1 MKKLLRKSMSLFMA
15 LFMVLQVMLPAFAT
29 KSKAEEAEPN
39 SIKNIE
45 NLDQDPDSYFSLTDS
60 QKIYDKKEKKKDE
73 SKFTIALGISD
84 TSTNFRLVKRNDL
97 KLYDDRYFPTNEEA
111 SKEYWKIKDK
121 LKDQGL
127 DIEIDII
134 KDDQGYKIVGKNQ
147 DQDSKENPYGINYL
161 YIDFKIIDDFDF
173 NEKGNQKLLE
183 KDKLVFNLEFSQNIS
198 PDPSYNLFEK
208 DQDGNYEIK
217 NNGQIFALIDNDKVN
232 IYDTSSLS
240 NDFNELNQYKEDK
253 KSEDERKKLE
263 EEKKAQEEK
272 KKAEEEKK
280 EQEAQKQ
287 KEEAEKKAQ
296 EEKAKAEEEKKL
308 AEERAEKEKAE
319 KEEAEKEKLE
329 KESKEDSQTEEKPSS
344 KEKAEEEKKE
354 EEKSAQEGKE
364 NQEEAQKAKEDA
376 EKKAQEKKKEAD
388 KKLYF
393 PKKEES
399 PKSIMDKK
407 DSEESSLS
415 KADKELKEALK
426 NKKLSLEDLQ
436 KLLTTLGEKYKLN
449 KADQEKLMTEN
460 DKSIRDLVEKD
471 REENFR
477 ALMLRQEEPDG
488 SKSFE
493 GKKFNL
499 KTTMKV
505 KASKAWPIPS
515 GWYFDVNLGPYLKED
530 IGQKINDLYH
540 DKLGLVATA
549 QMLKIGNDKV
559 IRYTYVRKVTE
570 SIDLNIDQAL
580 EFDAKEIGDQNPI
593 TLNIKVAPKNNPVQ
607 SHKPITVYKYTP
619 SPVTSENEVIDQG
632 ETQTGTYPY
641 QLDWRTT
648 SQKLKDNEG
657 KVIDKLV
664 DLDKSKLTGAYVE
677 WDIEVDTDK
686 LVDPNNKLEF
696 NNLNLTVF
704 GSANQGLTNIYYKA
718 SKNKD
723 DLETTDGYISS
734 TNLGELLS
742 QNSQISKND
751 LGDKL
756 YIKVKAT
763 IDPNQVHET
772 YSIGFRINPDS
783 NYIQKM
789 LKDIKDK
796 YDAIPVPPPLKWLKG
811 VEDAR
816 RFAEVPFNLVETN
829 IPATF
834 LGLTDRF
841 TNERFYYDNTRTIT
855 ANRKSDTKVD
865 WYALDLIRRGESQ
878 DPALDKPDF
887 DRNNGK
893 DEKTI
898 KAKKVYYLPLKDGG
912 YRRTTQA
919 GDVVLQNGQYFPGT
933 IVSYEYPNH
942 SGKRDDTYNFRPN
955 LKDKKKFN
963 VDESYDYEGGR
974 VNLFTEKISDQDLAN
989 GYIAYTENPYPI
1001 MRINRNFDLV
1011 SCFNDRVNA
1020 PVYTGNTKVFLD
1032 KHEDVSGDYLITRLN
1047 ESHGRPTDNYSLRN
1061 FLAGTSYD
1069 GVSLNHNGD
1078 LTQGQAMEEL
1088 MKKIYFYGEEV
1099 KKEYSGENGGKEMH
1113 RMIEASMYQRVI
1125 HHFTDGKSLED
1136 DYFQAPSS
1144 YNIDEWKVGH
1154 TLSGIR
1160 QTYPKTGWDGSFKGK
1175 DASRRINSE
1184 PGAPR
1189 KLKDNETKIGNYPPV
1204 QSTQYEMAEKL
1215 YKKVIASYK
1224 ANNDWNSDK
1233 ADSVKLVFYSHTD
1246 EGKYQELIAGRVMA
1260 PIEIDKYKK
1269 DGTKLKDAKF
1279 RFTNID
1285 TGEKKEWKSTEDN
1298 NPHKLYLRPGKYK
1311 VQEIETPQGFEKIK
1325 DFDIEVIRK
1334 EIYPDDGSYD
1344 AKKLPRIHVNDGF
1357 ETEVTIDQ
1365 TTVPKDTDGKTPLVV
1380 LDKDNKIK
1388 VKVTNI
1394 EDNLGKLEFIK
1405 RNKFIKLDGAEF
1417 RLRKIN
1423 ATDLDDAKTKF
1434 KDPSKL
1440 TYDSKYDKTEKGNIG
1455 EFKFDQIPAGF
1466 YVLEETK
1473 VPQGYEK
1480 APLYLIHAE
1489 EKTDASDKKKV
1500 VVSFVQEYK
1509 EVTNEKGE
1517 KKSKIADANL
1527 EKEKAT
1533 RDGKKVDLPI
1543 IRNKTKKTEIKFRK
1557 VRTENLDTT
1566 KEHLG
1571 LGDAKFRLMSL
1582 KMVDGD
1588 FYMEEA
1594 YTDNSTKTKAPR
1606 DKVDGQQAEG
1616 GGYIT
1621 FKDLKVG
1628 EYLLEELEAPKGY
1641 KKTDLYGW
1649 KLVVSL
1655 DEKGNF
1661 THKLYEV
1668 PKAKAGENQDKIF
1681 NSDKLKEVKISNI
1694 IKGHEKVDAYQIGND
1709 ARTIDIPFKKYKGKI
1724 VEKDGKPEVEATEVN
1739 EKLYGKDG
1747 KPVSFNL
1754 YKSDFYGAIIG
1765 EKDEK
1770 GNFIPINKEPIIQD
1784 DKGIFHLNG
1793 LEFGGYYILRETN
1806 PPKDYNKADDI
1817 LLKVEAEAIAN
1828 EGQMKVIVRDPNTN
1842 AKTDFHSVFKGV
1854 VDFLEKEKL
1863 GKFSIKKVGN
1873 AIGYTDEKGNPIRV
1887 GLRRAYFRLYT
1898 ANENY
1903 EIEYKD
1909 KDKKYP
1915 KEYIQKV
1922 TPGVPITKDDGKGGQ
1937 TGKSPEEIEKEAP
1950 NQGIVTF
1957 DQLKPGHYVL
1967 EEFRGPAGYERDPNP
1982 WYILVERDGTV
1993 KKYRDNPS
2001 KTRNPKQMDYT
2012 SNSPRFRMSGLDISE
2027 KLPMPRLMATPKES
2041 YLQELEYDAS
2051 SDDLNI
2057 KVRASEVDTKDGN
2070 RTINLSISPKAKGS
2084 QETEEQIIG
2093 NKIQLV
2099 FVIDRSKDAS
2109 ELTDTKNPRRPTIDK
2124 NINKLI
2130 TDIVDK
2136 AKKSNASVDATFIQY
2151 DSATNSIV
2159 GGVNQDL
2166 LALDKSITNTQ
2177 TYTMTTPSNP
2187 NGENVTIKDYLGNIG
2202 VKKRVGNNNDGN
2214 DRLAKNR
2221 DTYYKQITNTNK
2233 AYDKRIFIDISN
2245 FISTGA
2251 KTFHDRSDGNRK
2263 KFQAAEIIWPFRNKN
2278 NPVHFDT
2285 WMAHIDLYSGLNS
2298 EYTEYM
2304 PNNTANDP
2312 SGNILS
2318 NHFKFFR
2325 NDDVNSNGKGQNISK
2340 DFFDKNILTDDN
2352 FIKERKII
2360 EKPSDDYLVK
2370 DASLKVSL
2378 KNAINLVDA
2387 SAKIGNNDLTPILS
2401 KNERNHSAKLE
2412 NINLK
2417 KGQTLDFSYTINLL
2431 KDNPTINLQNN
2442 REYEVVESMV
2452 FTNEG
2457 KETKISPF
2465 DNIKNSFIKTKLVKE
2480 DPPTPDPGT
2489 TDGHKVNT
2497 SSTGGGSISVNPQT
2511 GVKPGT
2517 KVTITITP
2525 DTGKK
2530 LSEILID
2537 GYPAD
2542 VDGSKCTFEMPD
2554 HDVNV
2559 EASFIDENTPH
2570 PTGDMILKANFIYSN
2585 QKDGIDDS
2593 KSVPKDSS
2601 PGTVELFVNKRQG
2614 LVDNWVKVPNSK
2626 KEAPYKGTLEY
2637 TGLDLDSDYKLV
2649 YTRDT
2654 EIAGGWGSETVSE
2667 YRFESRDADENNT
2680 VTVNITNGNLVEI
2693 FNHDETGFRIPL
2705 RITKVNENKAALTGS
2720 QFKARKLV
2728 NGERVPIYKKNKD
2741 GTYTDTGKTGFPK
2754 YYDEKF
2760 DGVSEATGKPGD
2772 NYFREL
2778 TPGIY
2783 ELEEIKTPDNTY
2795 RPPKDKNGNDMKW
2808 YFKVVINKEK
2818 VPRDANY
2825 MDITFDFEHTF
2836 SEKDDF
2842 NIGITEAEKKKLIGK
2857 TIKGFKKGDPDFARY
2872 IEEVKDDGRSDP
2884 ARPDA
2889 PYKWIHDARVTNY
2902 KNKTKLNFFKKDK
2915 ASYQNIGG
2923 AEFSLRKAKL
2933 DKEGKLVF
2941 ENNKPVY
2948 EEEPTKGAD
2957 GSDLTP
2963 EQLDSMRVQP
2973 YDKEKKFAKAISNDQ
2988 LGVEFTNIGEG
2999 TYILE
3004 EIKPADGFKPTD
3016 SFLAITFTEDE
3027 KGSWKQEVK
3036 GYEKNKQGIYQE
3048 MSDTN
3053 KFFSKNTKGEFVSV
3067 NNEKAYIGLK
3077 FQKIEG
3083 KKGEKGKD
3091 IPVESADFKL
3101 TQVDEN
3107 GKKVEGGYEKTI
3119 YSYANSYFEFKY
3131 LPVGHYKLQET
3142 RAITKFEKPD
3152 PWFFNVVQDKE
3163 THKLKIVFG
3172 NDPDGTLDKSIGF
3185 KTKQNGEPDYDKD
3198 GNYQDLKIR
3207 NYSKTNF
3214 SFMKFRNETD
3224 KDGKKLP
3231 LKDAYFRL
3239 TKVRFSMDEKAKAY
3253 EYHNEKDGAGLKKY
3267 VHGKKVTEYDK
3278 NGNVKK
3284 FTYDNKEYKY
3294 DENKNLISVG
3304 GQTPTEEDKKVKPD
3318 AISNATGKYSALRRS
3333 QSSGKVDFQNLGE
3346 GIYQLE
3352 EVGIP
3357 EGYQSNTKQ
3366 FKWIF
3371 KVEKTDDGLQIVRT
3385 YKDKDGKELNVE
3397 EEYFKKYE
3405 PTYYTDVYSK
3415 KFKDNSNVK
3424 GDGIKS
3430 PYEITNTKTTTDL
3443 KWKKI
3448 GGRDTSNII
3457 KKDTKFVLLK
3467 TSNDPNDLESAKSGQ
3482 SEFPPYQVESED
3494 GNFEITNL
3502 AKGVYVLKETKAPDG
3517 YDIMDR
3523 QIGIKVY
3530 EDSKGALQKE
3540 FFEIKTTKEGGKELV
3555 KSPGDFQNLLNR
3567 NTTNPETHVDKD
3579 ETFYVI
3585 NKSKPYFFNLYKGFM
3600 EEGKFKNITK
3610 GKLKVKIYA
3619 DPADKKNTDTNVYE
3633 QTIDLSKNAPYRI
3646 DLNNNIQFGRD
3657 YLLEEVKSPDGYAK
3671 TKYRYKLRFAYDNSW
3686 DTPFVATLVAVLKE
3700 VKKEDGTKEWVPL
3713 TNKEG
3718 KNISDSGQ
3726 YLGDGKSI
3734 NSGFPFQIVNKK
3746 TEVVFTKKGK
3756 DKVKGEDGKLKDKET
3771 PLKDVEF
3778 YLEKQDPDDIQKE
3791 NQGYYPLT
3799 KDMKY
3804 IKSEVGRDKLT
3815 HYYIEEED
3823 GKKTWLTGPL
3833 GNEEVTPET
3842 HRGIYKSEKDGKFKI
3857 TNLTDGY
3864 YRLIEPK
3871 AAKDANGEEY
3881 MKVNGP
3887 IKTFKV
3893 VDGKVKIYT
3902 YDKDTKKIKEAEVDA
3917 KSEATVTNIINEKP
3931 GKGEF
3936 ELTKVDENDGALEGV
3951 KFTLHKTDADETP
3964 IGDKVYKTGTD
3975 GKIKFTG
3982 LPYGYYWLKETK
3994 TKNGYILDT
4003 KKKLIALGGDK
4014 EWKVPE
4020 KPKDDVSKAIKF
4032 YGTQD
4037 QLVSTAD
4044 SKRKDIVYPNK
4055 AEGIF
4060 AKYKFKIDE
4069 KATIKPGDY
4078 FTIKF
4083 SDNVDLD
4090 GINKDY
4096 YDKGQKGDEYFNI
4109 IGPAGL
4115 LAKAKVNDDR
4125 RSITYTFTDYV
4136 KDYKPESMSMFLQL
4150 FPNRRK
4156 VDHTQDI
4163 TVTANIEKNTDT
4175 TNTNYHYSDSINI
4188 NYRGQNTHT
4197 DSDGKTVNYDGYQN
4211 PNTDV
4216 SSYMLRL
4223 NPDGKTFTAILYL
4236 NPWNRE
4242 MLGKTLS
4249 FTTDEDIL
4257 VNDKLSVKTYIK
4269 SGNGSNP
4276 TDKGGWRNG
4285 DLPDSYDIYEKDE
4298 KGNLKV
4304 RSDLSLISDDYNW
4317 YPTKTWTDSEEVN
4330 YYDGYDFYRY
4340 DYTSRTYRYYRYVT
4354 KDNRA
4359 DNITRKID
4367 IPARYL
4373 NRKGDSSTA
4382 TYVIE
4387 IKGELN
4393 QNAKSL
4399 KTRADETHY
4408 NYRTQNRITY
4418 KDSYKSHF
4426 ETWSQFFNP
4435 GASGNVN
4442 KEIKLVN
4449 FKNKIEFAK
4458 VDGGVLSN
4466 VVDKEEENPNTLKDL
4481 GIGNPLKGAEFKLVK
4496 DGTDVDK
4503 SKRTSDDNGIFS
4515 WEGLAPGDYEV
4526 IETKTPYDK
4535 KYDLP
4540 KDAISTF
4547 EVDKDGKIVN
4557 IKNNKQIL
4565 ENYRKAEIKIR
4576 KTDQDGNTLDGA
4588 EFLLTATGKQKYTA
4602 NIGIKQKD
4610 NTILFDKL
4618 PAGTYTLEEK
4628 KAPTGYTKS
4637 KKVWE
4642 LEVTKDGK
4650 VKWLNSFDDSDDKMK
4665 AVENLTYKQN
4675 GDKPENLD
4683 TEIIGIDKENK
4694 TFRQKI
4700 TIKAKPS
4707 DLEKAR
4713 LILDSTNDDLK
4724 LSQANTKVRLV
4735 QIGENNNILEP
4746 DNTTYTVDINNGESS
4761 NLTLR
4766 INPPY
4771 REEKKNN
4778 PVGSSE
4784 GNTGEKTQTGK
4795 DAEREYQFIVDMPY
4809 KEDGRIGAKATYQI
4823 GSLNQTSGKL
4833 DFENSPKETVL
4844 DRYATKANLT
4854 ISDKEKVDMKE
4865 AYEGKYLARDIN
4877 LLTTDIGNIKKP
4889 DIYFKKVDADKEN
4902 IALAGAEFKI
4912 QQKVGDDYVSIDK
4925 NGNQIDPKDSTAKE
4939 WTATSSNEEGK
4950 KGQFEFKSIPDGEY
4964 RITETKSP
4972 SGYILFSQKE
4982 FKFKVKNGKIYYI
4995 DTNNSNISKTQLEKL
5010 KELGN
5015 GKEITNNTSKDPLL
5029 ITNKKAQYPST
5040 GGPGVWIGF
5049 MVIGLILMFTS
5060 VLTYFKR
5067 KDKLVVRK

>member
-29 KSKAEEAEPN
+29 KSKAEEVEPN

-60 QKIYDKKEKKKDE
+60 QKIYDKNKKKKDE
-73 SKFTIALGISD
+73 NKFTIALGISD
-84 TSTNFRLVKRNDL
+84 TSSNFRLVKRNDL

-147 DQDSKENPYGINYL
+147 DQDSEENSYGINYS
-161 YIDFKIIDDFDF
+161 YIDFKIIDNFDF

-183 KDKLVFNLEFSQNIS
+183 KDKLVFNLEFTQNIS
-198 PDPSYNLFEK
+198 PDPSYNLFKK

-217 NNGQIFALIDNDKVN
+217 NHGQIFALIDNDKAN

-240 NDFNELNQYKEDK
+240 NDFNELNQYKEEK

-272 KKAEEEKK
+272 KAK
-280 EQEAQKQ
+280 EEAQKQ

-308 AEERAEKEKAE
+308 EEEKAE

-329 KESKEDSQTEEKPSS
+329 KEEESKEDSKTEEKTPSQ
-344 KEKAEEEKKE
+344 EKSEEEKKE
-354 EEKSAQEGKE
+354 EDKKEEKSAQEEKE
-364 NQEEAQKAKEDA
+364 NKEEAQKAKEDA

-407 DSEESSLS
+407 DSEKSSFS

-426 NKKLSLEDLQ
+426 NKKLGLEDLQ
-436 KLLTTLGEKYKLN
+436 KLLTSLGEKYKLN

-471 REENFR
+471 RQENFR
-477 ALMLRQEEPDG
+477 ALMLRQAASQE
-488 SKSFE
+488 SNSFD

-505 KASKAWPIPS
+505 KAAPGWPIPS

-530 IGQKINDLYH
+530 IGQGINDLYN

-549 QMLKIGNDKV
+549 QIFKRGNDNI
-559 IRYTYVRKVTE
+559 IRYIYVRKVTE
-570 SIDLNIDQAL
+570 SIDLDIDQKLA
-580 EFDAKEIGDQNPI
+580 FDTNAIGNQNPI
-593 TLNIKVAPKNNPVQ
+593 TLNIKVSPKNNPVQ
-607 SHKPITVYKYTP
+607 SLDPITVYKNTP
-619 SPVTSENEVIDQG
+619 SPVTSEYVVKDEG

-648 SQKLKDNEG
+648 SQKLKDNKGNPIE
-657 KVIDKLV
+657 KLV

-686 LVDPNNKLEF
+686 LVDPKNPLKFE
-696 NNLNLTVF
+696 NLNLTVF

-718 SKNKD
+718 SKNKE
-723 DLETTDGYISS
+723 DLETTAGYTSS
-734 TNLGELLS
+734 TNLGELLI

-751 LGDKL
+751 LGNKL

-789 LKDIKDK
+789 LKDIKEK

-834 LGLTDRF
+834 LGLTDKF

-865 WYALDLIRRGESQ
+865 WYALDLIRRGETQ
-878 DPALDKPDF
+878 DPALDNPDF

-893 DEKTI
+893 DERTI

-955 LKDKKKFN
+955 LKEKKKFN
-963 VDESYDYEGGR
+963 IDESYDYEGGR

-1001 MRINRNFDLV
+1001 MRINRNFDMV

-1047 ESHGRPTDNYSLRN
+1047 ESHGRPTPNYRLTN
-1061 FLAGTSYD
+1061 HLAGTLYD

-1078 LTQGQAMEEL
+1078 LSQGQAMEEL

-1099 KKEYSGENGGKEMH
+1099 KKEYTQGNYDKNTKGQQMH

-1160 QTYPKTGWDGSFKGK
+1160 QTYPKTGWDGSFAGS
-1175 DASRRINSE
+1175 DETRRINNQ

-1224 ANNDWNSDK
+1224 ANNDWNADK

-1269 DGTKLKDAKF
+1269 DGSKLKDAEF

-1357 ETEVTIDQ
+1357 ETEVSIDQ
-1365 TTVPKDTDGKTPLVV
+1365 KTVPKDTDGKTPLVV

-1417 RLRKIN
+1417 TLRKIN
-1423 ATDLDDAKTKF
+1423 AKDLADAKNKF
-1434 KDPSKL
+1434 KNPADL

-1455 EFKFDQIPAGF
+1455 EFKFDQILAGF

-1500 VVSFVQEYK
+1500 EVSFVQEYK

-1517 KKSKIADANL
+1517 KEAKVADANL
-1527 EKEKAT
+1527 ETEKAT

-1557 VRTENLDTT
+1557 VRTENLGTD

-1594 YTDNSTKTKAPR
+1594 YTDNSTKTTPPR
-1606 DKVDGQQAEG
+1606 AKVDGQQAEG

-1655 DEKGNF
+1655 DKDGNF

-1668 PKAKAGENQDKIF
+1668 PKAKEGENQDEIF
-1681 NSDKLKEVKISNI
+1681 NSKDLKEVKISNI

-1709 ARTIDIPFKKYKGKI
+1709 ARTIDIDFKKYKGKI
-1724 VEKDGKPEVEATEVN
+1724 VEKENGKTEVEATEVN
-1739 EKLYGKDG
+1739 EKLFGKNNQ
-1747 KPVSFNL
+1747 PVSFNL

-1828 EGQMKVIVRDPNTN
+1828 EGKMKVIVRDPNTN
-1842 AKTDFHSVFKGV
+1842 AKTDLHSVFKGV
-1854 VDFLEKEKL
+1854 VDFLEDEKL

-1922 TPGVPITKDDGKGGQ
+1922 TPGDLITEDDGKGGQ
-1937 TGKSPEEIEKEAP
+1937 KGKDPDKLPP
-1950 NQGIVTF
+1950 NQGIITF

-1993 KKYRDNPS
+1993 KKYRDNP
-2001 KTRNPKQMDYT
+2001 KTTRNPKQMDYT
-2012 SNSPRFRMSGLDISE
+2012 SNSPRFRMASLDISE

-2041 YLQELEYDAS
+2041 YLQDIEYDAS

-2057 KVRASEVDTKDGN
+2057 KVRASQVDTTDGS
-2070 RTINLSISPKAKGS
+2070 RTIDLSISPKAKAS

-2109 ELTDTKNPRRPTIDK
+2109 ELTNKKNPSGPTIDK

-2136 AKKSNASVDATFIQY
+2136 ARKSNASVDATFIQY
-2151 DSATNSIV
+2151 DNARNSLV

-2166 LALDKSITNTQ
+2166 LALDQSISNTQ

-2187 NGENVTIKDYLGNIG
+2187 NGENVTIKDYLGKIG
-2202 VKKRVGNNNDGN
+2202 VKNRVANNIDGN

-2221 DTYYKQITNTNK
+2221 DDYYRQIINTNK

-2245 FISTGA
+2245 FISTGT
-2251 KTFHDRSDGNRK
+2251 KTFYEGNTK
-2263 KFQAAEIIWPFRNKN
+2263 KFQAAEIIWPFRNKD

-2298 EYTEYM
+2298 EYTDYM
-2304 PNNTANDP
+2304 ANNTANDP

-2318 NHFKFFR
+2318 DHFKFFR
-2325 NDDVNSNGKGQNISK
+2325 NDDHNNNGKGQNASK
-2340 DFFDKNILTDDN
+2340 DFFDNNILTDDN

-2360 EKPSDDYLVK
+2360 EKPSDEYLVK

-2417 KGQTLDFSYTINLL
+2417 KGQTLDFSYKINLV
-2431 KDNPTINLQNN
+2431 KDNATIKPESN
-2442 REYEVVESMV
+2442 REYEVVKSMV

-2457 KETKISPF
+2457 KETKISPY
-2465 DNIKNSFIKTKLVKE
+2465 DNINNSFIKTKLIKE

-2489 TDGHKVNT
+2489 TEGHKVIT
-2497 SSTGGGSISVNPQT
+2497 SSTGGGSISASPQNN
-2511 GVKPGT
+2511 VIPGT
-2517 KVTITITP
+2517 EVKITITP
-2525 DTGKK
+2525 NPGKK
-2530 LSEILID
+2530 LAELLINND
-2537 GYPAD
+2537 TAY
-2542 VDGSKCTFEMPD
+2542 VDGSTATFEMPD

-2593 KSVPKDSS
+2593 KFVPKDSS

-2728 NGERVPIYKKNKD
+2728 NGERVPIYKKNED
-2741 GTYTDTGKTGFPK
+2741 GIYTDTGKTGFPK

-2795 RPPKDKNGNDMKW
+2795 RPPKDKNGNNMKW

-2836 SEKDDF
+2836 SENDDF
-2842 NIGITEAEKKKLIGK
+2842 NIGISEAEKKHLIEDVK

-2941 ENNKPVY
+2941 ENNKPAY

-2963 EQLDSMRVQP
+2963 EQLDSIRVQP
-2973 YDKEKKFAKAISNDQ
+2973 YDKDKKFAKAISNDQ

-3004 EIKPADGFKPTD
+3004 EIKPAKGFKPTD

-3067 NNEKAYIGLK
+3067 NNEKAYIDLK

-3083 KKGEKGKD
+3083 KKIKVKEGGKIVEKEV
-3091 IPVESADFKL
+3091 PVESADFKL
-3101 TQVDEN
+3101 TQVDKD
-3107 GKKVEGGYEKTI
+3107 GKKIEGGYDKTI
-3119 YSYANSYFEFKY
+3119 YSYANSHFEFKY
-3131 LPVGHYKLQET
+3131 LPRGRYKLQET
-3142 RAITKFEKPD
+3142 RAIIKFEKPD
-3152 PWFFNVVQDKE
+3152 PWFFNVVQDEK
-3163 THKLKIVFG
+3163 THKLRIEFE

-3185 KTKQNGEPDYDKD
+3185 KTKANGDPDYDKD
-3198 GNYQDLKIR
+3198 GNYQDIKIR

-3214 SFMKFRNETD
+3214 SFMKLSSDLDD
-3224 KDGKKLP
+3224 KGNKKP

-3239 TKVRFSMDEKAKAY
+3239 TKVRFSMDEGAKAY
-3253 EYHNEKDGAGLKKY
+3253 EYHKEKDGAGLKKY
-3267 VHGKKVTEYDK
+3267 TNGKKVTEYDEK
-3278 NGNVKK
+3278 GNVTNY
-3284 FTYDNKEYKY
+3284 TYNGIVIDKDDTDNY
-3294 DENKNLISVG
+3294 
-3304 GQTPTEEDKKVKPD
+3304 KPD

-3333 QSSGKVDFQNLGE
+3333 QSTGRVDFQNLGE

-3357 EGYQSNTKQ
+3357 EGYQSDTKQ

-3385 YKDKDGKELNVE
+3385 YKDNKGNNLNVE

-3405 PTYYTDVYSK
+3405 PTYYKDVYSK
-3415 KFKDNSNVK
+3415 KFKDNSNIT
-3424 GDGIKS
+3424 GDGKKT

-3448 GGRDTSNII
+3448 GGRNTDNVI

-3467 TSNDPNDLESAKSGQ
+3467 TSNNPEDLDSAKSGQ
-3482 SEFPPYQVESED
+3482 SEFPPYQVESSE
-3494 GNFEITNL
+3494 GVFEIKNL
-3502 AKGVYVLKETKAPDG
+3502 AKGVYLLKETKAPDG
-3517 YDIMDR
+3517 YEIMDR

-3530 EDSKGALQKE
+3530 EDKNGALQKE
-3540 FFEIKTTKEGGKELV
+3540 YFEIKTTKVDGKDTKELV
-3555 KSPGDFQNLLNR
+3555 KSPVYFQNLLNR

-3579 ETFYVI
+3579 GTFYVI
-3585 NKSKPYFFNLYKGFM
+3585 NKSKPYFFYLRKGFM
-3600 EEGKFKNITK
+3600 EEGKFKDITK
-3610 GKLKVKIYA
+3610 GKLRIKISK
-3619 DPADKKNTDTNVYE
+3619 DPADKTNTDTKVYE
-3633 QTIDLSKNAPYRI
+3633 QTIDLSDAGSYRI
-3646 DLNNNIQFGRD
+3646 DLSNDIQLGKD
-3657 YLLEEVKSPDGYAK
+3657 YILEEVESPDGYAK
-3671 TKYRYKLRFAYDNSW
+3671 TKYRYRLSFSYLQTDQK
-3686 DTPFVATLVAVLKE
+3686 FVATLKAVLKE
-3700 VKKEDGTKEWVPL
+3700 VKKEDGSKEWIPL

-3718 KNISDSGQ
+3718 KNISDSNQ
-3726 YLGDGKSI
+3726 NLGDGQPI
-3734 NSGFPFQIVNKK
+3734 NTGFPFRIVNKK
-3746 TEVVFTKKGK
+3746 TEVVFTKVGK
-3756 DKVKGEDGKLKDKET
+3756 EKVKGEDGKLKDKET

-3778 YLEKQDPDDIQKE
+3778 YLEKQDPDDIHKE

-3799 KDMKY
+3799 KNMEM
-3804 IKSEVGRDKLT
+3804 IKPKIGEDGRKT
-3815 HYYIEEED
+3815 YYYISNET
-3823 GKKTWLTGPL
+3823 GK
-3833 GNEEVTPET
+3833 EVAVNNFNPEKIT
-3842 HRGIYKSEKDGKFKI
+3842 DPPVGIYKSDTDGKFKI

-3864 YRLIEPK
+3864 YRVIEPEAPEYEK
-3871 AAKDANGEEY
+3871 GKKY

-3902 YDKDTKKIKEAEVDA
+3902 IDKKTEKLIEAEVDA

-3936 ELTKVDENDGALEGV
+3936 TLTKEDEKGGKLEGV
-3951 KFTLHKTDADETP
+3951 KFTLHKTDADET
-3964 IGDKVYKTGTD
+3964 KVGEQTTGSD
-3975 GKIKFTG
+3975 GTIKFTG

-3994 TKNGYILDT
+3994 TKDGYILDT

-4020 KPKDDVSKAIKF
+4020 KPKDDVSKAIIFDGIQGK
-4032 YGTQD
+4032 
-4037 QLVSTAD
+4037 LVSTED
-4044 SKRKDIVYPNK
+4044 SNRTSVVYPNK

-4096 YDKGQKGDEYFNI
+4096 YDKGQKGDQYFNI

-4125 RSITYTFTDYV
+4125 RSITYTFTEYV

-4156 VDHTQDI
+4156 VDHSQDI
-4163 TVTANIEKNTDT
+4163 TVTANIGKNTDT
-4175 TNTNYHYSDSINI
+4175 EKNKYNYSDSIEI
-4188 NYRGQNTHT
+4188 NYRGSNTHT
-4197 DSDGKTVNYDGYQN
+4197 DPNGKTVTYDGYQN
-4211 PNTDV
+4211 PKSDI

-4236 NPWNRE
+4236 NPWNRK

-4257 VNDKLSVKTYIK
+4257 VNKNLSVKTYIK
-4269 SGNGSNP
+4269 NGTGSTTSEN
-4276 TDKGGWRNG
+4276 GGWQNG
-4285 DLPDSYDIYEKDE
+4285 DLPDSYDIYEEDE
-4298 KGNLKV
+4298 NGKLNV
-4304 RSDLSLISDDYNW
+4304 RSDLSLISDSGDEYNW
-4317 YPTKTWTDSEEVN
+4317 YPTKTWTESIEVN
-4330 YYDGYDFYRY
+4330 PYNGYDYSQY
-4340 DYTSRTYRYYRYVT
+4340 DYNYGQYRYYKYVT

-4359 DNITRKID
+4359 DEITRKID

-4393 QNAKSL
+4393 KNAKSL
-4399 KTRADETHY
+4399 KTMADETHY

-4418 KDSYKSHF
+4418 KDSYKSYF

-4435 GASGNVN
+4435 GASGDAN

-4466 VVDKEEENPNTLKDL
+4466 VVDKTEENPQNLKDL
-4481 GIGNPLKGAEFKLVK
+4481 GIGDPLKGAKFQLIK
-4496 DGTDVDK
+4496 DGENYRDPI
-4503 SKRTSDDNGIFS
+4503 TSDDNGIFS
-4515 WEGLAPGDYEV
+4515 WEELPTGKYQV
-4526 IETKTPYDK
+4526 KETESPDSEI
-4535 KYDLP
+4535 YDLP
-4540 KDAISTF
+4540 KDAISSF
-4547 EVDKDGKIVN
+4547 EVDEGGNIVN

-4565 ENYRKAEIKIR
+4565 ENYRKAQIKIR
-4576 KTDQDGNTLDGA
+4576 KTDQDGKPLAGAKFTLTPKSGQKNPDKPKENYPVYTHTSKDDGIV
-4588 EFLLTATGKQKYTA
+4588 EFK
-4602 NIGIKQKD
+4602 
-4610 NTILFDKL
+4610 KL
-4618 PAGTYTLEEK
+4618 PAGKYELEET
-4628 KAPTGYTKS
+4628 KAPDGYTKS
-4637 KKVWE
+4637 NQKWE
-4642 LEVTKDGK
+4642 IEVTKDGK
-4650 VKWLNSFDDSDDKMK
+4650 VKWTNSFDDEDDNMK
-4665 AVENLTYKQN
+4665 KVSVNTYS
-4675 GDKPENLD
+4675 GDA
-4683 TEIIGIDKENK
+4683 DKENLKSEILGIGQESK

-4707 DLEKAR
+4707 ELEKAR
-4713 LILDSTNDDLK
+4713 LILDSTDTDLK
-4724 LSQANTKVRLV
+4724 LSQTNTKVRLV
-4735 QIGENNNILEP
+4735 RASGDTIIKP
-4746 DNTTYTVDINNGESS
+4746 DNTTYTVDINNGENP
-4761 NLTLR
+4761 NLSLR

-4778 PVGSSE
+4778 LVGSSQE
-4784 GNTGEKTQTGK
+4784 NNADQTSSDDDK
-4795 DAEREYQFIVDMPY
+4795 VREYQFIVDMPY
-4809 KEDGRIGAKATYQI
+4809 KEDSRIGAKATYQI
-4823 GSLNQTSGKL
+4823 GSINQTSGKL

-4889 DIYFKKVDADKEN
+4889 DIYFKKVDADTKK
-4902 IALAGAEFKI
+4902 ALEGAEFKI
-4912 QQKVGDDYVSIDK
+4912 QRKNDGKFVDIKENGDIYTPSGTTPSD
-4925 NGNQIDPKDSTAKE
+4925 Q
-4939 WTATSSNEEGK
+4939 WTATSGK
-4950 KGQFEFKSIPDGEY
+4950 DGTFAFENIPMDGEY
-4964 RITETKSP
+4964 RITETIAP

-4982 FKFKVKNGKIYYI
+4982 FKFEVKNGKIYYI
-4995 DTNNSNISKTQLEKL
+4995 DTNESNISKTQLEKL
-5010 KELGN
+5010 KKE
-5015 GKEITNNTSKDPLL
+5015 KEITDNTSEKPLL

-5049 MVIGLILMFTS
+5049 MVIGLIVMFTS

>member
-1 MKKLLRKSMSLFMA
+1 MKKLLRKSTSLFMA

-147 DQDSKENPYGINYL
+147 DQDSEENSYGINYS

-173 NEKGNQKLLE
+173 NKKGNQKLLE
-183 KDKLVFNLEFSQNIS
+183 KDKLVFNLEFTQNIS
-198 PDPSYNLFEK
+198 PDPSYNLFKK

-217 NNGQIFALIDNDKVN
+217 DQGQIFALIDNDKVN

-329 KESKEDSQTEEKPSS
+329 KESKEDSKIEEKSSS
-344 KEKAEEEKKE
+344 KEKAEEGKKE
-354 EEKSAQEGKE
+354 EEKSAQEEKE

-477 ALMLRQEEPDG
+477 ALMLRQAASQE
-488 SKSFE
+488 SNSFD

-505 KASKAWPIPS
+505 KAAPGWPIPS

-530 IGQKINDLYH
+530 IGQGINDLYN

-549 QMLKIGNDKV
+549 QIFKRGNDNI
-559 IRYTYVRKVTE
+559 IRYIYVRKVTE
-570 SIDLNIDQAL
+570 SIDLDIDQKLA
-580 EFDAKEIGDQNPI
+580 FDTNAIGNQNPI
-593 TLNIKVAPKNNPVQ
+593 TLNIKVSPKNNPVQ
-607 SHKPITVYKYTP
+607 SLDPITVYKNTP
-619 SPVTSENEVIDQG
+619 SPVTSEYVVKDEG

-648 SQKLKDNEG
+648 SQKLKDNKGNPIE
-657 KVIDKLV
+657 KLV

-686 LVDPNNKLEF
+686 LVDPKNPLKFE
-696 NNLNLTVF
+696 NLNLTVF

-718 SKNKD
+718 SKNKE
-723 DLETTDGYISS
+723 DLETTAGYTSS
-734 TNLGELLS
+734 TNLGELLI

-751 LGDKL
+751 LGNKL

-789 LKDIKDK
+789 LKDIKEK

-834 LGLTDRF
+834 LGLTDKF

-865 WYALDLIRRGESQ
+865 WYALDLIRRGETQ
-878 DPALDKPDF
+878 DPALDNPDF

-893 DEKTI
+893 DERTI

-955 LKDKKKFN
+955 LKEKKKFN
-963 VDESYDYEGGR
+963 IDESYDYEGGR

-1001 MRINRNFDLV
+1001 MRINRNFDMV

-1047 ESHGRPTDNYSLRN
+1047 ESHGRPTPNYRLTN
-1061 FLAGTSYD
+1061 HLAGTLYD

-1078 LTQGQAMEEL
+1078 LSQGQAMEEL

-1099 KKEYSGENGGKEMH
+1099 KKEYTQGNYDKNTKGQQMH

-1160 QTYPKTGWDGSFKGK
+1160 QTYPKTGWDGSFAGS
-1175 DASRRINSE
+1175 DETRRINNQ

-1224 ANNDWNSDK
+1224 ANNDWNADK

-1269 DGTKLKDAKF
+1269 DGSKLKDAEF

-1357 ETEVTIDQ
+1357 ETEVSIDQ
-1365 TTVPKDTDGKTPLVV
+1365 KTVPKDTDGKTPLVV

-1417 RLRKIN
+1417 TLRKIN
-1423 ATDLDDAKTKF
+1423 AKDLADAKNKF
-1434 KDPSKL
+1434 KNPADL

-1455 EFKFDQIPAGF
+1455 EFKFDQILAGF

-1500 VVSFVQEYK
+1500 EVSFVQEYK

-1517 KKSKIADANL
+1517 KEAKVADAKL
-1527 EKEKAT
+1527 ETEKAR
-1533 RDGKKVDLPI
+1533 RDGKTVDLPI

-1557 VRTENLDTT
+1557 VRTENLGTD

-1606 DKVDGQQAEG
+1606 EKVDGQQAEG

-1681 NSDKLKEVKISNI
+1681 NSDKLREVKISNI

-1709 ARTIDIPFKKYKGKI
+1709 ARTIDINFKKYKGKI
-1724 VEKDGKPEVEATEVN
+1724 VEKENGKTEVEATEVN
-1739 EKLYGKDG
+1739 EKLLGKDN

-1784 DKGIFHLNG
+1784 EKGIFHLNG

-1842 AKTDFHSVFKGV
+1842 AKTDIHSVFKGV
-1854 VDFLEKEKL
+1854 VDFLEDEKL

-1873 AIGYTDEKGNPIRV
+1873 AIGYTDKNGNPIRV

-1922 TPGVPITKDDGKGGQ
+1922 TPGDPITEDDGKGGQ
-1937 TGKSPEEIEKEAP
+1937 KGKDPDKLPP
-1950 NQGIVTF
+1950 NQGIITF

-1993 KKYRDNPS
+1993 KKYRDNP
-2001 KTRNPKQMDYT
+2001 KTTRNPKQMDYT
-2012 SNSPRFRMSGLDISE
+2012 SNSPRFRMASLDISE

-2041 YLQELEYDAS
+2041 YLQDIEYDAS

-2057 KVRASEVDTKDGN
+2057 KVRASQVDTTDGS
-2070 RTINLSISPKAKGS
+2070 RTIDLSISPKAKAS

-2109 ELTDTKNPRRPTIDK
+2109 ELTNKKNPSGPTIDK

-2136 AKKSNASVDATFIQY
+2136 ARKSNASVDATFIQY
-2151 DSATNSIV
+2151 DNARNSLV

-2166 LALDKSITNTQ
+2166 LALDQSISNTQ

-2187 NGENVTIKDYLGNIG
+2187 NGENVTIKDYLGKIG
-2202 VKKRVGNNNDGN
+2202 VKNRVANNIDGN

-2221 DTYYKQITNTNK
+2221 DDYYRQIINTNK

-2245 FISTGA
+2245 FISTGT
-2251 KTFHDRSDGNRK
+2251 KTFYEGNTK
-2263 KFQAAEIIWPFRNKN
+2263 KFQAAEIIWPFRNKD

-2298 EYTEYM
+2298 EYTDYM
-2304 PNNTANDP
+2304 ANNTANDP

-2318 NHFKFFR
+2318 DHFKFFR
-2325 NDDVNSNGKGQNISK
+2325 NDDHNNNGKGQNASK
-2340 DFFDKNILTDDN
+2340 DFFDNNILTDDN

-2360 EKPSDDYLVK
+2360 EKPSDEYLVK

-2417 KGQTLDFSYTINLL
+2417 KGQTLDFSYKINLV
-2431 KDNPTINLQNN
+2431 KDNATIKPESN
-2442 REYEVVESMV
+2442 REYEVVKSMV

-2457 KETKISPF
+2457 KETKISPY
-2465 DNIKNSFIKTKLVKE
+2465 DNINNSFIKTKLIKE

-2489 TDGHKVNT
+2489 TEGHKVIT
-2497 SSTGGGSISVNPQT
+2497 SSTGGGSISASPQNN
-2511 GVKPGT
+2511 VIPGT
-2517 KVTITITP
+2517 EVKITITP
-2525 DTGKK
+2525 NPGKK
-2530 LSEILID
+2530 LAELLINND
-2537 GYPAD
+2537 TAY
-2542 VDGSKCTFEMPD
+2542 VDGSTATFEMPN

-2559 EASFIDENTPH
+2559 EATFIDENTPH
-2570 PTGDMILKANFIYSN
+2570 PTGEMILKANFIYSN
-2585 QKDGIDDS
+2585 QKDGIDNS
-2593 KSVPKDSS
+2593 KDEPKGS
-2601 PGTVELFVNKRQG
+2601 PGTVELFINQRKG
-2614 LVDNWVKVPNSK
+2614 LVDNWVKVPGS
-2626 KEAPYKGTLEY
+2626 ERPARYKGTLEY
-2637 TGLDLDSDYKLV
+2637 KGLDLDSDYKLV

-2667 YRFESRDADENNT
+2667 YRFDSRDVKENNT
-2680 VTVNITNGNLVEI
+2680 VIVNITNGNLVEI

-2842 NIGITEAEKKKLIGK
+2842 NIGISEAEKKHLIEDVK

-2941 ENNKPVY
+2941 KNNKPAY

-2957 GSDLTP
+2957 GKPLTP
-2963 EQLDSMRVQP
+2963 EQLDSIRVQP
-2973 YDKEKKFAKAISNDQ
+2973 YDEDKKFAKAVSNDQ

-3067 NNEKAYIGLK
+3067 NNEKAYIDLK

-3083 KKGEKGKD
+3083 KKGANGED
-3091 IPVESADFKL
+3091 IKVESADFKL
-3101 TQVDEN
+3101 TQVDKD
-3107 GKKVEGGYEKTI
+3107 GKKIDGGYDKTI
-3119 YSYANSYFEFKY
+3119 YSYANSHFEFKY
-3131 LPVGHYKLQET
+3131 LPRGRYKLQET

-3152 PWFFNVVQDKE
+3152 PWFFNVVQDEK
-3163 THKLKIVFG
+3163 THKLKIVFE

-3185 KTKQNGEPDYDKD
+3185 KTKANGDPDYDDD
-3198 GNYQDLKIR
+3198 GNLQDIKIR

-3214 SFMKFRNETD
+3214 SFMKFRNETND
-3224 KDGKKLP
+3224 KGEKLP

-3239 TKVRFSMDEKAKAY
+3239 TKVRFSMDEGAKAY
-3253 EYHNEKDGAGLKKY
+3253 EYHKEKDGAGLKKY
-3267 VHGKKVTEYDK
+3267 TNGKKVTEYDSE
-3278 NGNVKK
+3278 GNVEK

-3294 DENKNLISVG
+3294 DEKKNLISVG

-3318 AISNATGKYSALRRS
+3318 AISNATGKYSSLRRS
-3333 QSSGKVDFQNLGE
+3333 QSSGRVDFQNLGE

-3366 FKWIF
+3366 LKWIF

-3385 YKDKDGKELNVE
+3385 YKDSKGKSHDVE
-3397 EEYFKKYE
+3397 EEYFQKYDKD
-3405 PTYYTDVYSK
+3405 YYDKFYSK
-3415 KFKDNSNVK
+3415 NNFKKNSNIT
-3424 GDGIKS
+3424 GDGKKN

-3448 GGRDTSNII
+3448 GGRNTDNVI

-3467 TSNDPNDLESAKSGQ
+3467 TSNNPEDLDSAKSGQ
-3482 SEFPPYQVESED
+3482 SEFPPYQVESDE
-3494 GNFEITNL
+3494 GVFEITNL
-3502 AKGVYVLKETKAPDG
+3502 AKGVYLLKETKAPDG

-3523 QIGIKVY
+3523 QIGIKIY

-3579 ETFYVI
+3579 GTFYVI

-3633 QTIDLSKNAPYRI
+3633 QTIDLSKNAPYSI

-3857 TNLTDGY
+3857 TDLTDGY

-3936 ELTKVDENDGALEGV
+3936 TLTKEDEKGGKLEGV

-4060 AKYKFKIDE
+4060 AKFNFKIDE
-4069 KATIKPGDY
+4069 KTTIKPGDF

-4317 YPTKTWTDSEEVN
+4317 YTTKTWTDSEEVN

-4466 VVDKEEENPNTLKDL
+4466 VVDKEAENPNTLKDL
-4481 GIGNPLKGAEFKLVK
+4481 GIGNPLKGAEFTLKK
-4496 DGTDVDK
+4496 DGTELTD
-4503 SKRTSDDNGIFS
+4503 SKKKSDDNGIFS
-4515 WEGLAPGDYEV
+4515 WEGLAPGNYQV
-4526 IETKTPYDK
+4526 IETKTPDDE

-4576 KTDQDGNTLDGA
+4576 KTDQDGKALQGA
-4588 EFLLTATGKQKYTA
+4588 KFLLTPTSGQKDPEDPKKNYPALTKTTGKDGLAT
-4602 NIGIKQKD
+4602 
-4610 NTILFDKL
+4610 FDKL
-4618 PAGTYTLEEK
+4618 VAGKYTLEEK

-4637 KKVWE
+4637 DKVWE

-4650 VKWLNSFDDSDDKMK
+4650 VKWTNSFDDTNDMK
-4665 AVENLTYKQN
+4665 KVSVNTYS
-4675 GDKPENLD
+4675 GDA
-4683 TEIIGIDKENK
+4683 DKENLKSEILGIDQESK

-4707 DLEKAR
+4707 ELEKAR
-4713 LILDSTNDDLK
+4713 LVLDSTDNNLK

-4735 QIGENNNILEP
+4735 QASGDSIVKK

-4778 PVGSSE
+4778 PVGSSQE
-4784 GNTGEKTQTGK
+4784 NNSDQTSSDDDK
-4795 DAEREYQFIVDMPY
+4795 VREYQFIVDMPY
-4809 KEDGRIGAKATYQI
+4809 KDEGRIGAKATYRI
-4823 GSLNQTSGKL
+4823 GSLDKDGKIKFDANNKVSL
-4833 DFENSPKETVL
+4833 DKYVEKT
-4844 DRYATKANLT
+4844 NLT
-4854 ISDKEKVDMKE
+4854 IDEKTKVDMK
-4865 AYEGKYLARDIN
+4865 AYTDNYLARDIN

-4889 DIYFKKVDADKEN
+4889 DIYFKKVDADNEDL
-4902 IALAGAEFKI
+4902 ALAGAKFEI
-4912 QQKVGDDYVSIDK
+4912 QQKVGKAYVSIDK
-4925 NGNQIDPKDSTAKE
+4925 NGKQIEETDKTAEK
-4939 WTATSSNEEGK
+4939 WMATSGD

-4964 RITETKSP
+4964 RIKETKSP
-4972 SGYILFSQKE
+4972 SGYILFRQKE
-4982 FKFKVKNGKIYYI
+4982 FKFEVKNGKIYYI
-4995 DTNNSNISKTQLEKL
+4995 DAKDLNISKTDLNNGEEI
-5010 KELGN
+5010 KE
-5015 GKEITNNTSKDPLL
+5015 NTANKPIL
-5029 ITNKKAQYPST
+5029 ITNKKAHYPST

-5049 MVIGLILMFTS
+5049 MVIGLIVMFTS

>member
-1 MKKLLRKSMSLFMA
+1 MKVRLSLLTRKVFALIIATSMSIPTNVFASEPEPQNYEEDSSIMGLAQNETTEDVKAAEIDSTKLVESKDYLIDMKATLDESLTKIDYEIRLKRKNPLAEGEDKDLSLSLVAMPNINSLRLVSASAIDANKENDLAVETSDDELNSLILKNKAHDEIIYKISADIREAKDGRNFDLALGLAEDNDEVLTYKLIAKEEDLDDGENTIKTIKLEQSDANNLTATYKEEGILGGIFVKYDQIEWTDYLANEKEEVRTVDYVLKPDANQITDETKIRLDYYKMSPEGFVINKEFSQEIDFAEKINFEIPKAYLAKLSLSTKVDKKNTHIASYQLNNREIKNPIYIEGSEEENKEGEEDPAPAPTENQTPAADKTPSEENDKPASQAEKEDEKDPSEEEEDPADKLSALLLNRDSLEARLKNESRLTEAMA
-15 LFMVLQVMLPAFAT
+15 KTVDEITSRLYAYDKDQIYWEDLLNYT
-29 KSKAEEAEPN
+29 KAIAQRDKLEEADLREIIGDLITGLN
-39 SIKNIE
+39 KETYKVANI
-45 NLDQDPDSYFSLTDS
+45 N
-60 QKIYDKKEKKKDE
+60 IDE
-73 SKFTIALGISD
+73 
-84 TSTNFRLVKRNDL
+84 
-97 KLYDDRYFPTNEEA
+97 
-111 SKEYWKIKDK
+111 
-121 LKDQGL
+121 
-127 DIEIDII
+127 II
-134 KDDQGYKIVGKNQ
+134 KFVYPQE
-147 DQDSKENPYGINYL
+147 KENP
-161 YIDFKIIDDFDF
+161 
-173 NEKGNQKLLE
+173 E
-183 KDKLVFNLEFSQNIS
+183 NLENK
-198 PDPSYNLFEK
+198 PEEPTNLE
-208 DQDGNYEIK
+208 
-217 NNGQIFALIDNDKVN
+217 
-232 IYDTSSLS
+232 
-240 NDFNELNQYKEDK
+240 
-253 KSEDERKKLE
+253 
-263 EEKKAQEEK
+263 
-272 KKAEEEKK
+272 
-280 EQEAQKQ
+280 
-287 KEEAEKKAQ
+287 
-296 EEKAKAEEEKKL
+296 
-308 AEERAEKEKAE
+308 
-319 KEEAEKEKLE
+319 
-329 KESKEDSQTEEKPSS
+329 
-344 KEKAEEEKKE
+344 
-354 EEKSAQEGKE
+354 
-364 NQEEAQKAKEDA
+364 
-376 EKKAQEKKKEAD
+376 
-388 KKLYF
+388 
-393 PKKEES
+393 
-399 PKSIMDKK
+399 
-407 DSEESSLS
+407 
-415 KADKELKEALK
+415 KADKELKEALADK
-426 NKKLSLEDLQ
+426 TKGIEEIQ
-436 KLLTTLGEKYKLN
+436 ALLDSFEEKYKLTRE
-449 KADQEKLMTEN
+449 DQEKLMTANN
-460 DKSIRDLVEKD
+460 DAINALVEKD
-471 REENFR
+471 REENTRFNN
-477 ALMLRQEEPDG
+477 LRQLPQGNSD
-488 SKSFE
+488 SFE
-493 GKKFNL
+493 GKKFKL
-499 KTTMKV
+499 KTTMQV

-515 GWYFDVNLGPYLKED
+515 GWYFDVNLGPYLRED
-530 IGQKINDLYH
+530 WGQQLKDLNH
-540 DKLGLVATA
+540 PKLGLVATA
-549 QMLKIGNDKV
+549 QMLRIGNNNV

-570 SIDLNIDQAL
+570 TIDLNIDQNL
-580 EFDAKEIGDQNPI
+580 EFDAKAIGNQNSI

-607 SHKPITVYKYTP
+607 NLYPITVYKDTP
-619 SPVTSENEVIDQG
+619 SPVTSEYVVKDEG
-632 ETQTGTYPY
+632 ETKSGTYPY

-648 SQKLKDNEG
+648 SQKLKDNKG

-664 DLDKSKLTGAYVE
+664 DLDKSRLTGAYVE

-686 LVDPNNKLEF
+686 LVDPKNPLDL

-742 QNSQISKND
+742 QNSQISKAD
-751 LGDKL
+751 LGQKLVDNKPEGNKL

-763 IDPNQVHET
+763 IDPDQVHET
-772 YSIGFRINPDS
+772 YSIGFRLNPDK
-783 NYIQKM
+783 NYIDGLLQ
-789 LKDIKDK
+789 DILNK
-796 YDAIPVPPPLKWLKG
+796 YNSIPTPLKWLKG
-811 VEDAR
+811 VKEAR

-841 TNERFYYDNTRTIT
+841 TNERFYYDNTRTIV

-878 DPALDKPDF
+878 DPALDNPDF

-893 DEKTI
+893 DKKTI

-955 LKDKKKFN
+955 LKEKKKFN

-974 VNLFTEKISDQDLAN
+974 VNLFTEKISAQDLAK
-989 GYIAYTENPYPI
+989 GYIAYIESPYPI
-1001 MRINRNFDLV
+1001 MRINRNFDMV

-1032 KHEDVSGDYLITRLN
+1032 IHEDVSGDYLLTRIN
-1047 ESHGRPTDNYSLRN
+1047 ESIGNPSGEYSLKN
-1061 FLAGTSYD
+1061 YLAGNTYD

-1078 LTQGQAMEEL
+1078 LSQGQAMEEL

-1099 KKEYSGENGGKEMH
+1099 KKEYTAGKYDSNTKGQEMH
-1113 RMIEASMYQRVI
+1113 RLIESSMYQRVI
-1125 HHFTDGKSLED
+1125 HHFTDGKSLEK
-1136 DYFQAPSS
+1136 DYFDTPSS
-1144 YNIDEWKVGH
+1144 YNVDEWKVPH
-1154 TLSGIR
+1154 TLSGTR
-1160 QTYPKTGWDGSFKGK
+1160 QTYPKTGWDGSFEGK
-1175 DASRRINSE
+1175 DPNRRINNE

-1189 KLKDNETKIGNYPPV
+1189 KLKDNETQIGNYPPV
-1204 QSTQYEMAEKL
+1204 QSTQYEMAQKL
-1215 YKKVIASYK
+1215 YKKVIDSYREG
-1224 ANNDWNSDK
+1224 NNWNPDK

-1269 DGTKLKDAKF
+1269 DGSKLADAKF

-1285 TGEKKEWKSTEDN
+1285 TGEKKEWTSTDDN
-1298 NPHKLYLRPGKYK
+1298 KAHKLYLRPGKYK
-1311 VQEIETPQGFEKIK
+1311 VQEMKNPKGYQKIK

-1334 EIYPDDGSYD
+1334 EIHPDDGSYD

-1357 ETEVTIDQ
+1357 ETEVSIDQ

-1380 LDKDNKIK
+1380 LDEDNKIK

-1417 RLRKIN
+1417 RLRKIE
-1423 ATDLDDAKTKF
+1423 ALDLNDAKNKF

-1455 EFKFDQIPAGF
+1455 EFKFDHIPAGL

-1473 VPQGYEK
+1473 VPEGYEK
-1480 APLYLIHAE
+1480 APLYLIEAKE
-1489 EKTDASDKKKV
+1489 ITDANDKKKV
-1500 VVSFVQEYK
+1500 EVSFVQEYK

-1517 KKSKIADANL
+1517 KEAKIADANL
-1527 EKEKAT
+1527 ETEKAT
-1533 RDGKKVDLPI
+1533 RDKKLVDLPI
-1543 IRNKTKKTEIKFRK
+1543 IRNKAKKTEIKFRK
-1557 VRTENLDTT
+1557 VRTENLDTA

-1588 FYMEEA
+1588 FYLEEA

-1606 DKVDGQQAEG
+1606 AKVDGQQAEG

-1628 EYLLEELEAPKGY
+1628 VYLLEELEAPKGY

-1649 KLVVSL
+1649 KLIVSL
-1655 DEKGNF
+1655 DKDGNF

-1668 PKAKAGENQDKIF
+1668 PKAKEGENQDKIF
-1681 NSDKLKEVKISNI
+1681 NSNKLTEVKISEI
-1694 IKGHEKVDAYQIGND
+1694 INDKDKIKAYQIGND
-1709 ARTIDIPFKKYKGKI
+1709 ARTIDITFKKYKGKI

-1739 EKLYGKDG
+1739 EKLFGKNNQ
-1747 KPVSFNL
+1747 PVSFNL

-1784 DKGIFHLNG
+1784 EKGIFHLKG

-1828 EGQMKVIVRDPNTN
+1828 EGHMKVIVRDPNTN

-1854 VDFLEKEKL
+1854 VDFLEDEKL

-1873 AIGYTDEKGNPIRV
+1873 AIGYTDKNGNPIRV

-1898 ANENY
+1898 ANEDY

-1937 TGKSPEEIEKEAP
+1937 TGKSPKEIEEEAP

-2001 KTRNPKQMDYT
+2001 KTRNPKQMDYAAQ
-2012 SNSPRFRMSGLDISE
+2012 SIRFRMAGLDISE
-2027 KLPMPRLMATPKES
+2027 PLQFNRLMAAPLSGGLEISDESIPQNVMASGWQNVDPDKSDDEKIYTNDTNNRVESKIISINKDDGSKAYRQQILIHPNKKLKQFVEFERFNGTETYNSVKVLSAKEVDDGSTLEQIYGTPKDVKNKVNPYDKYNNNVNIARFSTNSATDKPILIEVEVPYS
-2041 YLQELEYDAS
+2041 KGEKIGLKIGYYLEGVGQKKTS
-2051 SDDLNI
+2051 SI
-2057 KVRASEVDTKDGN
+2057 Y
-2070 RTINLSISPKAKGS
+2070 AKGYDNEDAINK
-2084 QETEEQIIG
+2084 ETTYS
-2093 NKIQLV
+2093 V
-2099 FVIDRSKDAS
+2099 TV
-2109 ELTDTKNPRRPTIDK
+2109 DK
-2124 NINKLI
+2124 NIVNGSVSV
-2130 TDIVDK
+2130 TSDK
-2136 AKKSNASVDATFIQY
+2136 TENLKEGDTVNLKVEPDKGYKRKSLSY
-2151 DSATNSIV
+2151 
-2159 GGVNQDL
+2159 
-2166 LALDKSITNTQ
+2166 
-2177 TYTMTTPSNP
+2177 
-2187 NGENVTIKDYLGNIG
+2187 
-2202 VKKRVGNNNDGN
+2202 
-2214 DRLAKNR
+2214 
-2221 DTYYKQITNTNK
+2221 
-2233 AYDKRIFIDISN
+2233 
-2245 FISTGA
+2245 
-2251 KTFHDRSDGNRK
+2251 
-2263 KFQAAEIIWPFRNKN
+2263 
-2278 NPVHFDT
+2278 
-2285 WMAHIDLYSGLNS
+2285 
-2298 EYTEYM
+2298 
-2304 PNNTANDP
+2304 TANGVTTQI
-2312 SGNILS
+2312 SGNS
-2318 NHFKFFR
+2318 FTMPAA
-2325 NDDVNSNGKGQNISK
+2325 DVTVSAV
-2340 DFFDKNILTDDN
+2340 F
-2352 FIKERKII
+2352 EE
-2360 EKPSDDYLVK
+2360 EKAPK
-2370 DASLKVSL
+2370 
-2378 KNAINLVDA
+2378 
-2387 SAKIGNNDLTPILS
+2387 
-2401 KNERNHSAKLE
+2401 
-2412 NINLK
+2412 
-2417 KGQTLDFSYTINLL
+2417 
-2431 KDNPTINLQNN
+2431 
-2442 REYEVVESMV
+2442 
-2452 FTNEG
+2452 
-2457 KETKISPF
+2457 
-2465 DNIKNSFIKTKLVKE
+2465 
-2480 DPPTPDPGT
+2480 PDPGT
-2489 TDGHKVNT
+2489 QEGHKVNT
-2497 SSTGGGSISVNPQT
+2497 SSTGGGSISASPQNPVAKDT
-2511 GVKPGT
+2511 E
-2517 KVTITITP
+2517 VTITIKP
-2525 DTGKK
+2525 NSGKK
-2530 LSEILID
+2530 LAELLID
-2537 GYPAD
+2537 GYPAE
-2542 VDGSKCTFEMPD
+2542 VNGNTAVFGMPD

-2570 PTGDMILKANFIYSN
+2570 PTGEMILKANFIYSN
-2585 QKDGIDDS
+2585 QKDGIDNS
-2593 KSVPKDSS
+2593 KDEPKGS

-2614 LVDNWVKVPNSK
+2614 LVDNWVKVPNS
-2626 KEAPYKGTLEY
+2626 ERPAPYKGTLEY
-2637 TGLDLDSDYKLV
+2637 KGLDLDSDYKLV

-2667 YRFESRDADENNT
+2667 YRFDSRDVKENNT
-2680 VTVNITNGNLVEI
+2680 VIVNISNGNLTEI

-2728 NGERVPIYKKNKD
+2728 NGERVPIYEKKED
-2741 GTYTDTGKTGFPK
+2741 GTYVDTGKTGFPK

-2795 RPPKDKNGNDMKW
+2795 RPPKDKNGNNMKW

-2836 SEKDDF
+2836 SENDDF
-2842 NIGITEAEKKKLIGK
+2842 NIGISEAEKKELIGK
-2857 TIKGFKKGDPDFARY
+2857 TIKGFKRGDPDFARY
-2872 IEEVKDDGRSDP
+2872 IEEVRDDGRSDP

-2902 KNKTKLNFFKKDK
+2902 KNKTKLSFFKKDK

-2941 ENNKPVY
+2941 ENNKPAY
-2948 EEEPTKGAD
+2948 EKETTKGAD

-2973 YDKEKKFAKAISNDQ
+2973 YDEKEKFAKAISNDQ

-3036 GYEKNKQGIYQE
+3036 GYEKNEQGVYQE

-3067 NNEKAYIGLK
+3067 NNEKAYIDLK

-3083 KKGEKGKD
+3083 KKDKKGKD

-3101 TQVDEN
+3101 TQVDKD

-3119 YSYANSYFEFKY
+3119 YSYANSHFEFKY
-3131 LPVGHYKLQET
+3131 LPLGRYKLQET

-3152 PWFFNVVQDKE
+3152 PWFFNVVQDEK
-3163 THKLKIVFG
+3163 THKLKIVFE
-3172 NDPDGTLDKSIGF
+3172 NDPDGKLDESIGF
-3185 KTKQNGEPDYDKD
+3185 KTKQNGEPDYDDD

-3267 VHGKKVTEYDK
+3267 VRGKKVTEYDPSGK
-3278 NGNVKK
+3278 VIK

-3294 DENKNLISVG
+3294 DEKNNLVSVG
-3304 GQTPTEEDKKVKPD
+3304 GQRPTEEDKKVKPD

-3333 QSSGKVDFQNLGE
+3333 QSTGRVDFQNLGE

-3371 KVEKTDDGLQIVRT
+3371 KVEKSDDGLQIVRT
-3385 YKDKDGKELNVE
+3385 YKDSKGNSHDVE
-3397 EEYFKKYE
+3397 EEYFQKYDKD
-3405 PTYYTDVYSK
+3405 YYDKFYSK
-3415 KFKDNSNVK
+3415 NNFKKNSNIT
-3424 GDGIKS
+3424 GDGKEN

-3467 TSNDPNDLESAKSGQ
+3467 TSNDPNNLNSAKLGQ
-3482 SEFPPYQVESED
+3482 SEFPPYQVESDE
-3494 GNFEITNL
+3494 GVFEITNL
-3502 AKGVYVLKETKAPDG
+3502 AKGVYVLMETKAPDG
-3517 YDIMDR
+3517 YEKMDR

-3540 FFEIKTTKEGGKELV
+3540 YFEIKLNKEGNKELV
-3555 KSPGDFQNLLNR
+3555 KSPGEFQNLLNR
-3567 NTTNPETHVDKD
+3567 NAQKPETHTEADG
-3579 ETFYVI
+3579 TFYVI
-3585 NKSKPYFFNLYKGFM
+3585 NKSKPYFFYLYKGFM
-3600 EEGKFKNITK
+3600 KKEKEKDVFTDITK

-3619 DPADKKNTDTNVYE
+3619 DPADKKNTDKTVYE
-3633 QTIDLSKNAPYRI
+3633 QTIDLSENAPYRI
-3646 DLNNNIQFGRD
+3646 DLNNNIKFGRD

-3671 TKYRYKLRFAYDNSW
+3671 TNYRYKLRFAYDSSW

-3700 VKKEDGTKEWVPL
+3700 VKKEDGTTEWVPL
-3713 TNKEG
+3713 TNKDG

-3734 NSGFPFQIVNKK
+3734 NSGFRFQIVNKK

-3756 DKVKGEDGKLKDKET
+3756 DKVEEDGKLVDKET
-3771 PLKDVEF
+3771 PLKGVEF
-3778 YLEKQDPDDIQKE
+3778 YLEKQDPDDIGKK

-3799 KDMKY
+3799 ANMEM
-3804 IKSEVGRDKLT
+3804 IKPKIGDDGTKSY
-3815 HYYIEEED
+3815 YYISNET
-3823 GKKTWLTGPL
+3823 GK
-3833 GNEEVTPET
+3833 EVAVNNFNPEKIT
-3842 HRGIYKSEKDGKFKI
+3842 DPPVKIYKSGEDGKFKI
-3857 TNLTDGY
+3857 TDLIDGY

-3871 AAKDANGEEY
+3871 AAKDADGKEY

-3887 IKTFKV
+3887 IKKFRV
-3893 VDGKVKIYT
+3893 EDGKVKIYT
-3902 YDKDTKKIKEAEVDA
+3902 NDKENKLIEKEVDGT
-3917 KSEATVTNIINEKP
+3917 SEATVTHIINQKP

-3936 ELTKVDENDGALEGV
+3936 TLTKEDEDGGKLDGV
-3951 KFTLHKTDADETP
+3951 EFTLYKTDGETQV
-3964 IGDKVYKTGTD
+3964 GEKQTTNSN

-3994 TKNGYILDT
+3994 SKDGYILDT

-4014 EWKVPE
+4014 KWDVPGRKE
-4020 KPKDDVSKAIKF
+4020 DVWKAIKF
-4032 YGTQD
+4032 EGTQD
-4037 QLVSTAD
+4037 ELVSTAD
-4044 SKRKDIVYPNK
+4044 SPNKDTVYPNK

-4060 AKYKFKIDE
+4060 AKFKFKIDE
-4069 KATIKPGDY
+4069 KADIKPGDY

-4090 GINKDY
+4090 GINKDNT
-4096 YDKGQKGDEYFNI
+4096 DKGQKVDEYFNI

-4125 RSITYTFTDYV
+4125 RSITYIFTEYV
-4136 KDYKPESMSMFLQL
+4136 KDYKPNSMSMFLQL

-4156 VDHTQDI
+4156 VDHKQDI
-4163 TVTANIEKNTDT
+4163 EVTADIGHNTDP
-4175 TNTNYHYSDSINI
+4175 TNPNYSNYHYSDSITI
-4188 NYRGQNTHT
+4188 DYRGKNEKI
-4197 DSDGKTVNYDGYQN
+4197 GYNGYQN
-4211 PNTDV
+4211 PDSDI

-4257 VNDKLSVKTYIK
+4257 VNDNLSVKTYIK
-4269 SGNGSNP
+4269 NGAGSHPSSGNI
-4276 TDKGGWRNG
+4276 DGWEDG
-4285 DLPDSYDIYEKDE
+4285 DLPDSYDIYEEDSDGK
-4298 KGNLKV
+4298 LKV
-4304 RSDLSLISDDYNW
+4304 RSDLSLITDKGDEYNW
-4317 YPTKTWTDSEEVN
+4317 YPTKTWTESLEVN
-4330 YYDGYDFYRY
+4330 PYYGYDYSQY
-4340 DYTSRTYRYYRYVT
+4340 DYNYGRYRYYKYVT
-4354 KDNRA
+4354 KDNR
-4359 DNITRKID
+4359 DDKITRKID
-4367 IPARYL
+4367 IPTRYL
-4373 NRKGDSSTA
+4373 NRKGDSKTA

-4393 QNAKSL
+4393 KNAKSL

-4408 NYRTQNRITY
+4408 NYRTQNRTTY
-4418 KDSYKSHF
+4418 KDSYKSYF

-4435 GASGNVN
+4435 GASGNVS

-4466 VVDKEEENPNTLKDL
+4466 VVDKTEENSQKLKDL
-4481 GIGNPLKGAEFKLVK
+4481 GIGLPLKGAEFKLVK

-4503 SKRTSDDNGIFS
+4503 STRTSDDNGIFS
-4515 WEGLAPGDYEV
+4515 WEGLVPGTYQV
-4526 IETKTPYDK
+4526 IETKSPDDT

-4547 EVDKDGKIVN
+4547 KVDENGNIVE

-4602 NIGIKQKD
+4602 NIGTKQAD

-4618 PAGTYTLEEK
+4618 PAGTYTLTEEK
-4628 KAPTGYTKS
+4628 APQGYTKS
-4637 KKVWE
+4637 KTVWN

-4650 VKWLNSFDDSDDKMK
+4650 VKWTNSFDDTNDMK
-4665 AVENLTYKQN
+4665 KVSVNTYS
-4675 GDKPENLD
+4675 GDA
-4683 TEIIGIDKENK
+4683 DKENLKSEILGIDTDSK

-4700 TIKAKPS
+4700 TIKARS
-4707 DLEKAR
+4707 SELEKAR
-4713 LILDSTNDDLK
+4713 LILDSVNTDLK
-4724 LSQANTKVRLV
+4724 LSQTNTKVRLV
-4735 QIGENNNILEP
+4735 QASGDTIKDA
-4746 DNTTYTVDINNGESS
+4746 DNTSYTVEFNDGNS
-4761 NLTLR
+4761 LDLR
-4766 INPPY
+4766 IAPPY

-4778 PVGSSE
+4778 PVGSSS
-4784 GNTGEKTQTGK
+4784 GNTSEENKN
-4795 DAEREYQFIVDMPY
+4795 DADAVREYILIVDMPY
-4809 KEDGRIGAKATYQI
+4809 KDNARIGAKATYDVGQVDK
-4823 GSLNQTSGKL
+4823 TTGKVTFGTEDIKTEL
-4833 DFENSPKETVL
+4833 DK
-4844 DRYATKANLT
+4844 YATKANLT
-4854 ISDKEKVDMKE
+4854 IGTNNLDMT
-4865 AYEGKYLARDIN
+4865 AYKDKYLARDIN

-4889 DIYFKKVDADKEN
+4889 SIYFQKVDEKTKK
-4902 IALAGAEFKI
+4902 ALAGAQFKL
-4912 QQKVGDDYVSIDK
+4912 QKKINGTYVDLNEK
-4925 NGNQIDPKDSTAKE
+4925 GEEDTTLTAK
-4939 WTATSSNEEGK
+4939 WTAISDGEGK
-4950 KGQFEFKSIPDGEY
+4950 FQFENLKDGIY
-4964 RITETKSP
+4964 KVYETKAP
-4972 SGYILFSQKE
+4972 SGYALTDRIAFRFEVRNGRLYKLDKNNEESKGIILKVTDSQ
-4982 FKFKVKNGKIYYI
+4982 
-4995 DTNNSNISKTQLEKL
+4995 
-5010 KELGN
+5010 
-5015 GKEITNNTSKDPLL
+5015 GKEVDNTDANRIQ
-5029 ITNKKAQYPST
+5029 ITNKQAQYPYT
-5040 GGPGVWIGF
+5040 GGPGTWIGF
-5049 MVIGLILMFTS
+5049 TLAGVAVMLGGVFIF
-5060 VLTYFKR
+5060 YKR
-5067 KDKLVVRK
+5067 QARLAQ

>member
-1 MKKLLRKSMSLFMA
+1 MKKLLRKSTSLFMA

-147 DQDSKENPYGINYL
+147 DQDSEENSYGINYS

-173 NEKGNQKLLE
+173 NKKGNQKLLE
-183 KDKLVFNLEFSQNIS
+183 KDKLVFNLEFTQNIS
-198 PDPSYNLFEK
+198 PDPSYNLFKK

-217 NNGQIFALIDNDKVN
+217 DQGQIFALIDNDKVN

-308 AEERAEKEKAE
+308 EEEKAE

-329 KESKEDSQTEEKPSS
+329 KEEESKEDSKTEEKTPSQ
-344 KEKAEEEKKE
+344 EKSEEEKKE
-354 EEKSAQEGKE
+354 EDKKEEKSAQEEKE
-364 NQEEAQKAKEDA
+364 NKEEAQKAKEDA

-407 DSEESSLS
+407 DSEKSSFS

-426 NKKLSLEDLQ
+426 NKKLGLEDLQ
-436 KLLTTLGEKYKLN
+436 KLLTSLGEKYKLN

-471 REENFR
+471 RQENFR
-477 ALMLRQEEPDG
+477 ALMLRQAASQE
-488 SKSFE
+488 SNSFD

-505 KASKAWPIPS
+505 KAAPGWPIPS

-530 IGQKINDLYH
+530 IGQGINDLYN

-549 QMLKIGNDKV
+549 QIFKRGNDNI
-559 IRYTYVRKVTE
+559 IRYIYVRKVTE
-570 SIDLNIDQAL
+570 SIDLDIDQKLA
-580 EFDAKEIGDQNPI
+580 FDTNAIGNQNPI
-593 TLNIKVAPKNNPVQ
+593 TLNIKVSPKNNPVQ
-607 SHKPITVYKYTP
+607 SLDPITVYKNTP
-619 SPVTSENEVIDQG
+619 SPVTSEYVVKDEG

-648 SQKLKDNEG
+648 SQKLKDNKGNPIE
-657 KVIDKLV
+657 KLV

-686 LVDPNNKLEF
+686 LVDPKNPLKFE
-696 NNLNLTVF
+696 NLNLTVF

-718 SKNKD
+718 SKNKE
-723 DLETTDGYISS
+723 DLETTAGYTSS
-734 TNLGELLS
+734 TNLGELLI

-751 LGDKL
+751 LGNKL

-789 LKDIKDK
+789 LKDIKEK

-834 LGLTDRF
+834 LGLTDKF

-865 WYALDLIRRGESQ
+865 WYALDLIRRGETQ
-878 DPALDKPDF
+878 DPALDNPDF

-893 DEKTI
+893 DERTI

-955 LKDKKKFN
+955 LKEKKKFN
-963 VDESYDYEGGR
+963 IDESYDYEGGR

-1001 MRINRNFDLV
+1001 MRINRNFDMV

-1047 ESHGRPTDNYSLRN
+1047 ESHGRPTPNYRLTN
-1061 FLAGTSYD
+1061 HLAGTLYD

-1099 KKEYSGENGGKEMH
+1099 KKEYTQGKYNSNTKGQEMH

-1125 HHFTDGKSLED
+1125 HHFTDGKSLKD

-1144 YNIDEWKVGH
+1144 YNIDEWKVDH

-1160 QTYPKTGWDGSFKGK
+1160 QTYPKTGWDGSFAGS
-1175 DASRRINSE
+1175 DETRRINNQ

-1204 QSTQYEMAEKL
+1204 QSTQYDMAKNL
-1215 YKKVIASYK
+1215 YNKVIASYRDG
-1224 ANNDWNSDK
+1224 NDWNADK

-1334 EIYPDDGSYD
+1334 EIHPDDGRYD
-1344 AKKLPRIHVNDGF
+1344 AKKLPTIHVNDGF
-1357 ETEVTIDQ
+1357 ETEVSIDQ
-1365 TTVPKDTDGKTPLVV
+1365 KTVPKDTDGKTPLVV

-1417 RLRKIN
+1417 TLRKIN
-1423 ATDLDDAKTKF
+1423 AKDLADAKNKF
-1434 KDPSKL
+1434 KNPADL

-1455 EFKFDQIPAGF
+1455 EFKFDQILAGF

-1500 VVSFVQEYK
+1500 EVSFVQEYK

-1517 KKSKIADANL
+1517 KEAKVADANL
-1527 EKEKAT
+1527 ETEKAT

-1557 VRTENLDTT
+1557 VRTENLGTD

-1594 YTDNSTKTKAPR
+1594 YTDNSTKTTPPR
-1606 DKVDGQQAEG
+1606 AKVDGQQAEG

-1655 DEKGNF
+1655 DKDGNF

-1668 PKAKAGENQDKIF
+1668 PKAKEGENQDEIF
-1681 NSDKLKEVKISNI
+1681 NSKDLKEVKISNI

-1709 ARTIDIPFKKYKGKI
+1709 ARTIDIDFKKYKGKI
-1724 VEKDGKPEVEATEVN
+1724 VEKENGKTEVEATEVN
-1739 EKLYGKDG
+1739 EKLFGKNNQ
-1747 KPVSFNL
+1747 PVSFNL

-1828 EGQMKVIVRDPNTN
+1828 EGKMKVIVRDPNTN
-1842 AKTDFHSVFKGV
+1842 AKTDLHSVFKGV
-1854 VDFLEKEKL
+1854 VDFLEDEKL

-1922 TPGVPITKDDGKGGQ
+1922 TPGDPITEDDGKGGQ
-1937 TGKSPEEIEKEAP
+1937 KGKDPDKLPP
-1950 NQGIVTF
+1950 NQGIITF

-1993 KKYRDNPS
+1993 KKYRDNP
-2001 KTRNPKQMDYT
+2001 KTTRNPKQMDYT
-2012 SNSPRFRMSGLDISE
+2012 SNSPRFRMASLDISE

-2041 YLQELEYDAS
+2041 YLQDIEYDAS

-2057 KVRASEVDTKDGN
+2057 KVRASQVDTTDGS
-2070 RTINLSISPKAKGS
+2070 RTIDLSISPKAKAS

-2109 ELTDTKNPRRPTIDK
+2109 ELTNKKNPSGPTIDK

-2136 AKKSNASVDATFIQY
+2136 ARKSNASVDATFIQY
-2151 DSATNSIV
+2151 DNARNSLV

-2166 LALDKSITNTQ
+2166 LALDQSISNTQ

-2187 NGENVTIKDYLGNIG
+2187 NGENVTIKDYLGKIG
-2202 VKKRVGNNNDGN
+2202 VKNRVANNIDGN

-2221 DTYYKQITNTNK
+2221 DDYYRQIINTNK

-2245 FISTGA
+2245 FISTGT
-2251 KTFHDRSDGNRK
+2251 KTFYEGNTK
-2263 KFQAAEIIWPFRNKN
+2263 KFQAAEIIWPFRNKD

-2298 EYTEYM
+2298 EYTDYM
-2304 PNNTANDP
+2304 ANNTANDP

-2318 NHFKFFR
+2318 DHFKFFR
-2325 NDDVNSNGKGQNISK
+2325 NDDHNNNGKGQNASK
-2340 DFFDKNILTDDN
+2340 DFFDNNILTDDN

-2360 EKPSDDYLVK
+2360 EKPSDEYLVK

-2417 KGQTLDFSYTINLL
+2417 KGQTLDFSYKINLV
-2431 KDNPTINLQNN
+2431 KDNATIKPESN
-2442 REYEVVESMV
+2442 REYEVVKSMV

-2457 KETKISPF
+2457 KETKISPY
-2465 DNIKNSFIKTKLVKE
+2465 DNINNSFIKTKLIKE

-2489 TDGHKVNT
+2489 TEGHKVIT
-2497 SSTGGGSISVNPQT
+2497 SSTGGGSISASPQNN
-2511 GVKPGT
+2511 VIPGT
-2517 KVTITITP
+2517 EVKITITP
-2525 DTGKK
+2525 NPGKK
-2530 LSEILID
+2530 LAELLINND
-2537 GYPAD
+2537 TAY
-2542 VDGSKCTFEMPD
+2542 VDGSTATFEMPN

-2559 EASFIDENTPH
+2559 EATFIDENTPH
-2570 PTGDMILKANFIYSN
+2570 PTGEMILKANFIYSN
-2585 QKDGIDDS
+2585 QKDGIDNS
-2593 KSVPKDSS
+2593 KDEPKGS
-2601 PGTVELFVNKRQG
+2601 PGTVELFINQRKG
-2614 LVDNWVKVPNSK
+2614 LVDNWVKVPGS
-2626 KEAPYKGTLEY
+2626 ERPARYKGTLEY
-2637 TGLDLDSDYKLV
+2637 KGLDLDSDYKLV

-2667 YRFESRDADENNT
+2667 YRFDSRDVKENNT
-2680 VTVNITNGNLVEI
+2680 VIVNITNGNLVEI

-2842 NIGITEAEKKKLIGK
+2842 NIGITEAEKKHLIEDVK

-2941 ENNKPVY
+2941 KNNKPAY

-2957 GSDLTP
+2957 GKPLTP
-2963 EQLDSMRVQP
+2963 EQLDSIRVQP
-2973 YDKEKKFAKAISNDQ
+2973 YDEDKKFAKAVSNDQ

-3067 NNEKAYIGLK
+3067 NNEKAYIDLK

-3083 KKGEKGKD
+3083 KKGANGED
-3091 IPVESADFKL
+3091 IKVESADFKL
-3101 TQVDEN
+3101 TQVDKD
-3107 GKKVEGGYEKTI
+3107 GKKIDGGYDKTI
-3119 YSYANSYFEFKY
+3119 YSYANSHFEFKY
-3131 LPVGHYKLQET
+3131 LPRGRYKLQEI

-3152 PWFFNVVQDKE
+3152 PWFFNVEQDKE
-3163 THKLKIVFG
+3163 THKLKIVFE

-3185 KTKQNGEPDYDKD
+3185 RTKANGDPDYDKD

-3214 SFMKFRNETD
+3214 SFMKFRNEID
-3224 KDGKKLP
+3224 KDGNKLP

-3239 TKVRFSMDEKAKAY
+3239 TKVRFSMDDKAKAY

-3278 NGNVKK
+3278 NGNVEKY
-3284 FTYDNKEYKY
+3284 TYDGTVINKDDK
-3294 DENKNLISVG
+3294 ENY
-3304 GQTPTEEDKKVKPD
+3304 KPD

-3333 QSSGKVDFQNLGE
+3333 QSSGRVDFQNLGE

-3385 YKDKDGKELNVE
+3385 YKDSKGKSHDVE
-3397 EEYFKKYE
+3397 EEYFQKYDKD
-3405 PTYYTDVYSK
+3405 YYDKFYSK
-3415 KFKDNSNVK
+3415 NNFKKNSNIT
-3424 GDGIKS
+3424 GDGKKN

-3494 GNFEITNL
+3494 GNFEIKNL
-3502 AKGVYVLKETKAPDG
+3502 AKGVYLLKETKAPDG
-3517 YDIMDR
+3517 YEIMDR

-3530 EDSKGALQKE
+3530 EDKNGALQKE
-3540 FFEIKTTKEGGKELV
+3540 YFEIKTTKVDGKDTKELV

-3567 NTTNPETHVDKD
+3567 NTQNPETHVDKD
-3579 ETFYVI
+3579 GTFYVI
-3585 NKSKPYFFNLYKGFM
+3585 NKSKPYFFYLYKGFM
-3600 EEGKFKNITK
+3600 EGKEFKNITK

-3619 DPADKKNTDTNVYE
+3619 DPADKTNTDKNVYE
-3633 QTIDLSKNAPYRI
+3633 QTIDLSENVPYRI
-3646 DLNNNIQFGRD
+3646 DLNNNIQFGKD

-3671 TKYRYKLRFAYDNSW
+3671 TNYKYRLKFAYLQS
-3686 DTPFVATLVAVLKE
+3686 TQQFVATLTAVLKE
-3700 VKKEDGTKEWVPL
+3700 VKKEDGTTEWVPL
-3713 TNKEG
+3713 QNANKQ
-3718 KNISDSGQ
+3718 NISDSGQ
-3726 YLGDGKSI
+3726 LIAGGQNIGDGFK
-3734 NSGFPFQIVNKK
+3734 FQIVNKK
-3746 TEVVFTKKGK
+3746 TEVEFTKF
-3756 DKVKGEDGKLKDKET
+3756 GEDEKAKDGKK
-3771 PLKDVEF
+3771 PLKSVGF
-3778 YLEKQDPDDIQKE
+3778 YLEKQDPDDIHKE

-3799 KDMKY
+3799 ENMEM
-3804 IKSEVGRDKLT
+3804 IKPKIGDDGRKT
-3815 HYYIEEED
+3815 YYYISNET
-3823 GKKTWLTGPL
+3823 GK
-3833 GNEEVTPET
+3833 EVTVNKFNPEKIT
-3842 HRGIYKSEKDGKFKI
+3842 DPPVGIYKSDTDGKFKI

-3864 YRLIEPK
+3864 YRVIEPEAPEYEK
-3871 AAKDANGEEY
+3871 GKKY

-3902 YDKDTKKIKEAEVDA
+3902 KDKKTEKPIETEVDA

-3936 ELTKVDENDGALEGV
+3936 TLTKEDEKGGKLEGV
-3951 KFTLHKTDADETP
+3951 KFTLHKTDADET
-3964 IGDKVYKTGTD
+3964 KVGEQTTGPD

-4020 KPKDDVSKAIKF
+4020 KPKDDVSKSIIF
-4032 YGTQD
+4032 DGSQD
-4037 QLVSTAD
+4037 KLVSTAD
-4044 SKRKDIVYPNK
+4044 SKRKDVVYPNK

-4060 AKYKFKIDE
+4060 ARYKFKIDD
-4069 KATIKPGDY
+4069 KATIKPGDH
-4078 FTIKF
+4078 FTIHF

-4096 YDKGQKGDEYFNI
+4096 YDKGQKGDQYFNI

-4125 RSITYTFTDYV
+4125 RSITYTFTEYV

-4163 TVTANIEKNTDT
+4163 TVTADIGKNIDT
-4175 TNTNYHYSDSINI
+4175 NSSDYHYSDSINI
-4188 NYRGQNTHT
+4188 DYRGKNEKI
-4197 DSDGKTVNYDGYQN
+4197 GYNGYQN
-4211 PNTDV
+4211 PDSDI

-4223 NPDGKTFTAILYL
+4223 DPEHKTFTAIVYY
-4236 NPWNRE
+4236 NPWNKY
-4242 MLGKTLS
+4242 LTNKNIT
-4249 FTTDEDIL
+4249 FTADEDIIQ
-4257 VNDKLSVKTYIK
+4257 NSLSVKTYRK
-4269 SGNGSNP
+4269 SGWGSHR
-4276 TDKGGWRNG
+4276 DGWEEG
-4285 DLPDSYDIYEKDE
+4285 DLPDSYDVDFSK
-4298 KGNLKV
+4298 NLTY
-4304 RSDLSLISDDYNW
+4304 IS
-4317 YPTKTWTDSEEVN
+4317 
-4330 YYDGYDFYRY
+4330 DFYRY
-4340 DYTSRTYRYYRYVT
+4340 EPIGNTG
-4354 KDNRA
+4354 N
-4359 DNITRKID
+4359 TRKIY
-4367 IPARYL
+4367 IPNNNLTQNGY
-4373 NRKGDSSTA
+4373 NTN

-4387 IKGELN
+4387 IKGQL
-4393 QNAKSL
+4393 AGKDVKSL
-4399 KTRADETHY
+4399 KTRVDYKDHNVFNRINGY
-4408 NYRTQNRITY
+4408 NYYENTY
-4418 KDSYKSHF
+4418 TGNF

-4466 VVDKEEENPNTLKDL
+4466 VVDKEAENPNTLKDL

-4496 DGTDVDK
+4496 DEADVAD
-4503 SKRTSDDNGIFS
+4503 SKRTSDENGIFS
-4515 WEGLAPGDYEV
+4515 WEGLAPGNYQV
-4526 IETKTPYDK
+4526 IETKTPDDE

-4576 KTDQDGNTLDGA
+4576 KTDQDGKALQGA
-4588 EFLLTATGKQKYTA
+4588 KFLLTPTSGQKDPEDPKKNYPALTKTTGKDGLAT
-4602 NIGIKQKD
+4602 
-4610 NTILFDKL
+4610 FDKL
-4618 PAGTYTLEEK
+4618 VAGKYTLEEK

-4637 KKVWE
+4637 DKVWE

-4650 VKWLNSFDDSDDKMK
+4650 VKWTNSFDDTNDMK
-4665 AVENLTYKQN
+4665 KVSVNTYS
-4675 GDKPENLD
+4675 GDA
-4683 TEIIGIDKENK
+4683 DKENLKSEILGIDQESK

-4707 DLEKAR
+4707 ELEKAR
-4713 LILDSTNDDLK
+4713 LVLDSTDNNLK

-4735 QIGENNNILEP
+4735 QASGDSIVKK

-4778 PVGSSE
+4778 PVGSSQE
-4784 GNTGEKTQTGK
+4784 NNPDQTSSDDDK
-4795 DAEREYQFIVDMPY
+4795 VIEYQFIVDMPY
-4809 KEDGRIGAKATYQI
+4809 KDEARIGAKATYQI
-4823 GSLNQTSGKL
+4823 GTLNENGKVTFGTN
-4833 DFENSPKETVL
+4833 DTKTVL

-4889 DIYFKKVDADKEN
+4889 DIYFKKVDADKEDL
-4902 IALAGAEFKI
+4902 ALAGAKFEIQKKI
-4912 QQKVGDDYVSIDK
+4912 GESYVSIDT
-4925 NGNQIDPKDSTAKE
+4925 NGDEIKSTDSTKE
-4939 WTATSSNEEGK
+4939 WTVTSGTDGK
-4950 KGQFEFKSIPDGEY
+4950 FSFKSIPDGEY
-4964 RITETKSP
+4964 RIIESKAP
-4972 SGYILFSQKE
+4972 SGYVLFRQKD
-4982 FKFKVKNGKIYYI
+4982 FKFRVENGKIYYI
-4995 DTNNSNISKTQLEKL
+4995 DAKDLNISKTDLNNGEEI
-5010 KELGN
+5010 KE
-5015 GKEITNNTSKDPLL
+5015 NTANKPIL
-5029 ITNKKAQYPST
+5029 ITNKKAHYPST

-5049 MVIGLILMFTS
+5049 MVIGLIVMFTS

>member
-1 MKKLLRKSMSLFMA
+1 
-15 LFMVLQVMLPAFAT
+15 
-29 KSKAEEAEPN
+29 
-39 SIKNIE
+39 
-45 NLDQDPDSYFSLTDS
+45 
-60 QKIYDKKEKKKDE
+60 
-73 SKFTIALGISD
+73 
-84 TSTNFRLVKRNDL
+84 
-97 KLYDDRYFPTNEEA
+97 
-111 SKEYWKIKDK
+111 
-121 LKDQGL
+121 
-127 DIEIDII
+127 
-134 KDDQGYKIVGKNQ
+134 
-147 DQDSKENPYGINYL
+147 
-161 YIDFKIIDDFDF
+161 
-173 NEKGNQKLLE
+173 
-183 KDKLVFNLEFSQNIS
+183 
-198 PDPSYNLFEK
+198 
-208 DQDGNYEIK
+208 
-217 NNGQIFALIDNDKVN
+217 
-232 IYDTSSLS
+232 
-240 NDFNELNQYKEDK
+240 
-253 KSEDERKKLE
+253 
-263 EEKKAQEEK
+263 
-272 KKAEEEKK
+272 
-280 EQEAQKQ
+280 
-287 KEEAEKKAQ
+287 
-296 EEKAKAEEEKKL
+296 
-308 AEERAEKEKAE
+308 
-319 KEEAEKEKLE
+319 
-329 KESKEDSQTEEKPSS
+329 
-344 KEKAEEEKKE
+344 
-354 EEKSAQEGKE
+354 
-364 NQEEAQKAKEDA
+364 
-376 EKKAQEKKKEAD
+376 
-388 KKLYF
+388 
-393 PKKEES
+393 
-399 PKSIMDKK
+399 
-407 DSEESSLS
+407 
-415 KADKELKEALK
+415 
-426 NKKLSLEDLQ
+426 
-436 KLLTTLGEKYKLN
+436 
-449 KADQEKLMTEN
+449 
-460 DKSIRDLVEKD
+460 
-471 REENFR
+471 
-477 ALMLRQEEPDG
+477 
-488 SKSFE
+488 
-493 GKKFNL
+493 
-499 KTTMKV
+499 
-505 KASKAWPIPS
+505 
-515 GWYFDVNLGPYLKED
+515 
-530 IGQKINDLYH
+530 
-540 DKLGLVATA
+540 
-549 QMLKIGNDKV
+549 
-559 IRYTYVRKVTE
+559 
-570 SIDLNIDQAL
+570 
-580 EFDAKEIGDQNPI
+580 
-593 TLNIKVAPKNNPVQ
+593 
-607 SHKPITVYKYTP
+607 
-619 SPVTSENEVIDQG
+619 
-632 ETQTGTYPY
+632 
-641 QLDWRTT
+641 
-648 SQKLKDNEG
+648 
-657 KVIDKLV
+657 
-664 DLDKSKLTGAYVE
+664 
-677 WDIEVDTDK
+677 
-686 LVDPNNKLEF
+686 
-696 NNLNLTVF
+696 
-704 GSANQGLTNIYYKA
+704 
-718 SKNKD
+718 
-723 DLETTDGYISS
+723 
-734 TNLGELLS
+734 
-742 QNSQISKND
+742 
-751 LGDKL
+751 
-756 YIKVKAT
+756 
-763 IDPNQVHET
+763 
-772 YSIGFRINPDS
+772 
-783 NYIQKM
+783 
-789 LKDIKDK
+789 
-796 YDAIPVPPPLKWLKG
+796 
-811 VEDAR
+811 
-816 RFAEVPFNLVETN
+816 
-829 IPATF
+829 
-834 LGLTDRF
+834 
-841 TNERFYYDNTRTIT
+841 
-855 ANRKSDTKVD
+855 
-865 WYALDLIRRGESQ
+865 
-878 DPALDKPDF
+878 
-887 DRNNGK
+887 
-893 DEKTI
+893 
-898 KAKKVYYLPLKDGG
+898 
-912 YRRTTQA
+912 
-919 GDVVLQNGQYFPGT
+919 
-933 IVSYEYPNH
+933 
-942 SGKRDDTYNFRPN
+942 
-955 LKDKKKFN
+955 
-963 VDESYDYEGGR
+963 
-974 VNLFTEKISDQDLAN
+974 
-989 GYIAYTENPYPI
+989 
-1001 MRINRNFDLV
+1001 
-1011 SCFNDRVNA
+1011 
-1020 PVYTGNTKVFLD
+1020 
-1032 KHEDVSGDYLITRLN
+1032 
-1047 ESHGRPTDNYSLRN
+1047 
-1061 FLAGTSYD
+1061 
-1069 GVSLNHNGD
+1069 
-1078 LTQGQAMEEL
+1078 
-1088 MKKIYFYGEEV
+1088 
-1099 KKEYSGENGGKEMH
+1099 
-1113 RMIEASMYQRVI
+1113 MIEASMYQRVI

-1175 DASRRINSE
+1175 DASRRINNE

-1285 TGEKKEWKSTEDN
+1285 TGEKKEWTSTDDN
-1298 NPHKLYLRPGKYK
+1298 KAHKLYLRPGRYK
-1311 VQEIETPQGFEKIK
+1311 VQEIKTPQGFEKIK

-1344 AKKLPRIHVNDGF
+1344 AKKLPKIHVNDGF

-1417 RLRKIN
+1417 RLRKIE
-1423 ATDLDDAKTKF
+1423 AEDLDDAKTKF

-1466 YVLEETK
+1466 YVLEETT

-1480 APLYLIHAE
+1480 APLYLIEAKE
-1489 EKTDASDKKKV
+1489 VTGADNKKKV
-1500 VVSFVQEYK
+1500 EVSFV
-1509 EVTNEKGE
+1509 
-1517 KKSKIADANL
+1517 DANL
-1527 EKEKAT
+1527 ETEKAR
-1533 RDGKKVDLPI
+1533 RDGKDVNLPI

-1557 VRTENLDTT
+1557 VRTENLGTD

-1594 YTDNSTKTKAPR
+1594 YTDNTIKTKAPR
-1606 DKVDGQQAEG
+1606 EKVDGQQAEG

-1739 EKLYGKDG
+1739 EKLFGKDN

-1784 DKGIFHLNG
+1784 EKGIFHLGG

-1993 KKYRDNPS
+1993 KKYRDNP
-2001 KTRNPKQMDYT
+2001 KTTRNPKQMDYT

-2070 RTINLSISPKAKGS
+2070 RTINLSISPKDKVLPGKKV
-2084 QETEEQIIG
+2084 QMVF
-2093 NKIQLV
+2093 LV
-2099 FVIDRSKDAS
+2099 ERSKDS
-2109 ELTDTKNPRRPTIDK
+2109 SLTSPGSNISDGRTQDK
-2124 NINKLI
+2124 NINYAI
-2130 TDIVDK
+2130 TQIAKKAKETGTSIDASFVEYTYNASNLKTTNTSLDEMTQSLEDKDYSTFYVDGEGGKSVSYKDYIGKANLSKRNDKVVDGSEYLNKNIDNYLSQISAKDGYDKKIMIDFANFNVGDVKKHSPKSRKYQFYKADIV
-2136 AKKSNASVDATFIQY
+2136 
-2151 DSATNSIV
+2151 
-2159 GGVNQDL
+2159 
-2166 LALDKSITNTQ
+2166 
-2177 TYTMTTPSNP
+2177 
-2187 NGENVTIKDYLGNIG
+2187 
-2202 VKKRVGNNNDGN
+2202 
-2214 DRLAKNR
+2214 
-2221 DTYYKQITNTNK
+2221 NK
-2233 AYDKRIFIDISN
+2233 F
-2245 FISTGA
+2245 
-2251 KTFHDRSDGNRK
+2251 
-2263 KFQAAEIIWPFRNKN
+2263 KN
-2278 NPVHFDT
+2278 NGFDT
-2285 WMAHIDLYSGLNS
+2285 FVTHIDQRSVNLGSGSISQYAYETMPKLQFFEYFNNSGSPGRNSASYYVYSNMINKLFEN
-2298 EYTEYM
+2298 E
-2304 PNNTANDP
+2304 A
-2312 SGNILS
+2312 
-2318 NHFKFFR
+2318 FKR
-2325 NDDVNSNGKGQNISK
+2325 NEES
-2340 DFFDKNILTDDN
+2340 
-2352 FIKERKII
+2352 
-2360 EKPSDDYLVK
+2360 YLVK
-2370 DASLKVSL
+2370 DASLKIDL
-2378 KNAINLVDA
+2378 KTHINLVDA
-2387 SAKIGNNDLTPILS
+2387 KANIGANNLTSKIS
-2401 KNERNHSAKLE
+2401 KDSKANSLQLD

-2417 KGQTLDFSYTINLL
+2417 KGESLEFSYTVDLL
-2431 KDNPTINLQNN
+2431 NNKALYNTDYVILDGMKISKD
-2442 REYEVVESMV
+2442 
-2452 FTNEG
+2452 G
-2457 KETKISPF
+2457 KEDIAIKRSDSDGNYLMTKK
-2465 DNIKNSFIKTKLVKE
+2465 IKADT
-2480 DPPTPDPGT
+2480 PTPDPGKT
-2489 TDGHKVNT
+2489 YNVTT
-2497 SSTGGGSISVNPQT
+2497 SSTGGGSISANPST
-2511 GVKPGT
+2511 GIKEGDY
-2517 KVTITITP
+2517 VTITISP
-2525 DTGKK
+2525 DPGKK
-2530 LSEILID
+2530 LSQLLIN
-2537 GYPAD
+2537 GFPVEVTGSTYIFQMPAD
-2542 VDGSKCTFEMPD
+2542 NMEVS
-2554 HDVNV
+2554 
-2559 EASFIDENTPH
+2559 ASFIDNKTEPH
-2570 PTGDMILKANFIYSN
+2570 GNVDLKTIFTYTNQEDGKDNSN
-2585 QKDGIDDS
+2585 PAPQGFA
-2593 KSVPKDSS
+2593 
-2601 PGTVELFVNKRQG
+2601 GQLELFVKDQP
-2614 LVDNWVKVPNSK
+2614 VDRAPSGWSRVGEIKN
-2626 KEAPYKGTLEY
+2626 APYKGELDFPNLDPDRSYRLEY
-2637 TGLDLDSDYKLV
+2637 KRDQANASLWGTETTTVIDLDMTK
-2649 YTRDT
+2649 
-2654 EIAGGWGSETVSE
+2654 AK
-2667 YRFESRDADENNT
+2667 ESKDGKYLLE
-2680 VTVNITNGNLVEI
+2680 VIISNGNLVEI

-2842 NIGITEAEKKKLIGK
+2842 NIGISEAEKKKLIGT

-2933 DKEGKLVF
+2933 KDGKLVF

-2957 GSDLTP
+2957 GKPLTP
-2963 EQLDSMRVQP
+2963 EQLDSIRVQP
-2973 YDKEKKFAKAISNDQ
+2973 YDEEKKFAKAISNDQ

-3036 GYEKNKQGIYQE
+3036 GYEKNEQGIYQE

-3067 NNEKAYIGLK
+3067 NNEKAYIDLK

-3083 KKGEKGKD
+3083 KKGANGED

-3101 TQVDEN
+3101 TQVDKD
-3107 GKKVEGGYEKTI
+3107 GKKIEGGYDKTI
-3119 YSYANSYFEFKY
+3119 YSYANSHFEFKY
-3131 LPVGHYKLQET
+3131 LPRGRYKLQEI

-3152 PWFFNVVQDKE
+3152 PWFFNVEQDKE
-3163 THKLKIVFG
+3163 THKLKIVFE

-3185 KTKQNGEPDYDKD
+3185 KTKANGDPDYDKD

-3214 SFMKFRNETD
+3214 SFMKFRNETNE
-3224 KDGKKLP
+3224 KGEKLP

-3239 TKVRFSMDEKAKAY
+3239 TKVRFSMDGKAKAY
-3253 EYHNEKDGAGLKKY
+3253 EYYGENKNATLKKY
-3267 VHGKKVTEYDK
+3267 TNGKKVTEYDEYGK
-3278 NGNVKK
+3278 VDKY
-3284 FTYDNKEYKY
+3284 TYDGTVINKDDK
-3294 DENKNLISVG
+3294 ENY
-3304 GQTPTEEDKKVKPD
+3304 KPD
-3318 AISNATGKYSALRRS
+3318 EISSATGKYSSLRRS
-3333 QSSGKVDFQNLGE
+3333 QSSGRVDFQNLGE

-3357 EGYQSNTKQ
+3357 EGYQSDNKQ

-3385 YKDKDGKELNVE
+3385 YKDSKGNSHDVE
-3397 EEYFKKYE
+3397 EEYFKNYDKD
-3405 PTYYTDVYSK
+3405 YYTNVYSK
-3415 KFKDNSNVK
+3415 NNFKTKTNIT
-3424 GDGIKS
+3424 GDGKDK

-3448 GGRDTSNII
+3448 GGRNTDNVI

-3467 TSNDPNDLESAKSGQ
+3467 TSNNPEDLDSAKSGQ
-3482 SEFPPYQVESED
+3482 SEFPPFQVESSE
-3494 GNFEITNL
+3494 GVFEIKNL
-3502 AKGVYVLKETKAPDG
+3502 AKGVYLLKETKAPDG
-3517 YDIMDR
+3517 YEIMDR
-3523 QIGIKVY
+3523 QIGIRVY
-3530 EDSKGALQKE
+3530 EDENGSLQKE
-3540 FFEIKTTKEGGKELV
+3540 YFEIKLNGEGKKELV
-3555 KSPGDFQNLLNR
+3555 QGAVDFQNLLNR

-3579 ETFYVI
+3579 GTFYVI

-3646 DLNNNIQFGRD
+3646 DLDNNIQFGRD

-3671 TKYRYKLRFAYDNSW
+3671 TNYRYKLRFAYNNSW

-3700 VKKEDGTKEWVPL
+3700 VEKEVEEDGVKKVVKEWVPL

-3951 KFTLHKTDADETP
+3951 EFTLYKTDGETQV
-3964 IGDKVYKTGTD
+3964 GEKQTGAD

-4020 KPKDDVSKAIKF
+4020 KPKDDVSKSIIF
-4032 YGTQD
+4032 DGSQD
-4037 QLVSTAD
+4037 KLVSTAD
-4044 SKRKDIVYPNK
+4044 SKRKDVVYPNK

-4060 AKYKFKIDE
+4060 ARYKFKIDD
-4069 KATIKPGDY
+4069 KATIKPGDH
-4078 FTIKF
+4078 FTIHF

-4090 GINKDY
+4090 GINKDND
-4096 YDKGQKGDEYFNI
+4096 DKGQKGDQYFNI

-4125 RSITYTFTDYV
+4125 RSITYTFTEYV

-4163 TVTANIEKNTDT
+4163 EVTADIGHNTDT
-4175 TNTNYHYSDSINI
+4175 TNPDYSKYHYSDSINI
-4188 NYRGQNTHT
+4188 DYRGRN
-4197 DSDGKTVNYDGYQN
+4197 DKIGYNGYQN
-4211 PNTDV
+4211 PTSDI

-4223 NPDGKTFTAILYL
+4223 DPEHKTFTAIVYY
-4236 NPWNRE
+4236 NPWNKY
-4242 MLGKTLS
+4242 LTNKNIT
-4249 FTTDEDIL
+4249 FTADEDIIQSS
-4257 VNDKLSVKTYIK
+4257 LSVKTYRK
-4269 SGNGSNP
+4269 SGWGSHR
-4276 TDKGGWRNG
+4276 DGWEEG
-4285 DLPDSYDIYEKDE
+4285 DLPDSYDVDFSK
-4298 KGNLKV
+4298 NLTY
-4304 RSDLSLISDDYNW
+4304 IS
-4317 YPTKTWTDSEEVN
+4317 
-4330 YYDGYDFYRY
+4330 DFYRY
-4340 DYTSRTYRYYRYVT
+4340 EPIGNTG
-4354 KDNRA
+4354 N
-4359 DNITRKID
+4359 TRKIY
-4367 IPARYL
+4367 IPNNNLTQNGY
-4373 NRKGDSSTA
+4373 NTN

-4387 IKGELN
+4387 IKGQLAGDN
-4393 QNAKSL
+4393 VKSL
-4399 KTRADETHY
+4399 KTSADYKNHDVSTLRSNGYYYYE
-4408 NYRTQNRITY
+4408 NTY
-4418 KDSYKSHF
+4418 TGNF

-4442 KEIKLVN
+4442 KEIKFVN

-4466 VVDKEEENPNTLKDL
+4466 VVDKEAENPNTLKDL

-4496 DGTDVDK
+4496 DEADVAD
-4503 SKRTSDDNGIFS
+4503 SKRTSDENGIFS
-4515 WEGLAPGDYEV
+4515 WEGLKEGTYQV
-4526 IETKTPYDK
+4526 IETKSPDDE

-4540 KDAISTF
+4540 KNAISSF
-4547 EVDKDGKIVN
+4547 EVDENGNIVN

-4565 ENYRKAEIKIR
+4565 ENYRKAEIKIK
-4576 KTDQDGNTLDGA
+4576 KTDQDGEPLAGASFTLTPKSGQKNPDKPKENYPVYTHTSKDDGIV
-4588 EFLLTATGKQKYTA
+4588 EFK
-4602 NIGIKQKD
+4602 
-4610 NTILFDKL
+4610 KL
-4618 PAGTYTLEEK
+4618 PAGKYELEET
-4628 KAPTGYTKS
+4628 KAPDGYTKS
-4637 KKVWE
+4637 DKKWE
-4642 LEVTKDGK
+4642 IEVTKDGK
-4650 VKWLNSFDDSDDKMK
+4650 VKWTNSFDDTKDEMK
-4665 AVENLTYKQN
+4665 KVTVNSYSGDNTTPTNLN
-4675 GDKPENLD
+4675 S
-4683 TEIIGIDKENK
+4683 EIIGIDEANK

-4700 TIKAKPS
+4700 TIKARPS
-4707 DLEKAR
+4707 ELEKAR
-4713 LILDSTNDDLK
+4713 LILDSTNDNLK
-4724 LSQANTKVRLV
+4724 LSQTNTKIRLV
-4735 QIGENNNILEP
+4735 QVGENNNILEP
-4746 DNTTYTVDINNGESS
+4746 DNTTYTVDINNGKSP

-4778 PVGSSE
+4778 PVGSSQ
-4784 GNTGEKTQTGK
+4784 GNTGEKTQTDK
-4795 DAEREYQFIVDMPY
+4795 DAERQYQFIVDMPY
-4809 KEDGRIGAKATYQI
+4809 KEEGRIGAKATYQI
-4823 GSLNQTSGKL
+4823 GSLNKNGKVEFNPNANSTSL
-4833 DFENSPKETVL
+4833 DKYVEKSSTVKPSETP
-4844 DRYATKANLT
+4844 
-4854 ISDKEKVDMKE
+4854 VDMS
-4865 AYEGKYLARDIN
+4865 AYDKKYLARDIN

-4889 DIYFKKVDADKEN
+4889 NIYFKKVDADTKK
-4902 IALAGAEFKI
+4902 ALEGAEFKI
-4912 QQKVGDDYVSIDK
+4912 QRKNDGKFVDIKENGDIYTPSGTTPSD
-4925 NGNQIDPKDSTAKE
+4925 Q
-4939 WTATSSNEEGK
+4939 WTATSGK
-4950 KGQFEFKSIPDGEY
+4950 DGTFAFENIPMDGEY
-4964 RITETKSP
+4964 RIVESKAP
-4972 SGYILFSQKE
+4972 SGYILFEQKE
-4982 FKFKVKNGKIYYI
+4982 FKFKVKHGKIYYI
-4995 DTNNSNISKTQLEKL
+4995 DTNNSNISKTQLDNLRKL
-5010 KELGN
+5010 EGE
-5015 GKEITNNTSKDPLL
+5015 KEISDNTSENRLL

-5049 MVIGLILMFTS
+5049 MVIGLIVMFTS